1 MVPPAETKLISR
13 ATAAEYGS
21 SPGSPSFL
29 IVQKNNLLNTATS
42 PSSSPVDSLSVSSAA
57 DKVIRSSD
65 EADLDKVALAEK
77 FSETR
82 KLFERNI
89 KQRSSVDRYSPS
101 KCERSEDKRRR
112 GSASDCSNVVDHFS
126 FNTEASLPVALE
138 KVENQSNEELKQQHA
153 NSGSKSSFLNAGP
166 ISRRLESFLGD
177 SDTEESKE
185 TSKNDS
191 SPNQDPLGGQQTL
204 NLSPVAE
211 GCLEKGALPKVPE
224 ICRDEP
230 SKALGKD
237 RKEQLVLERKLWNMG
252 SVPAQEAQQTSD
264 SVCSWVSPTEGT
276 CRELVAQDET
286 SGHEKKGLEKDHVD
300 QENQKL
306 VCHVQEGKRS
316 DYALEVVEEFTDG
329 SKTSWEEERD
339 GMSVRDGPVT
349 QVQDV
354 LEQEEDTEEEEQA
367 LEKQSEDFGDFGIE
381 NAAFD
386 DDRDTEPENQYP
398 EGKEILEGEEDYMY
412 DSEYEEFPGLS
423 EEEDP
428 APDRKVKFSTAPIK
442 NSCGEQEAEKKV
454 FSTYSNEDYDRRN
467 EEVDPVAASA
477 EYELEK
483 RVEKM
488 EVFPVEIEKGDRGLG
503 ISIIGMGVGADQGLE
518 KLGIFVKTITDGG
531 AAQRDG
537 RIQVNDQIVEVDGIS
552 LVGVTQFFA
561 ATVLKNTK
569 GTVRFLIGRE
579 KPGAES
585 EVARLISETLE
596 QERCL
601 YEQHYVHDDTEQ
613 DDDYDDDEED
623 TYESHL
629 HGKSVEVFDLPENED
644 IGLLL
649 DMDSAQSLLKF
660 KELQLKHAVTIAE
673 VNQLKDKLKVVE
685 EEKNEWKFNR
695 AQLQQNLDESKEKI
709 KKLETYW
716 LEAQNLCKT
725 VNERLKETQEQCD
738 ALEKKYNKAKKLL
751 KDYQQKSP
759 FPSPPKLIRMEV
771 QKEIEFMKKEEDHS
785 KLLEERD
792 QKYAEQLKIYQEKI
806 SELENKLKA
815 YEKKPYMFEGGS
827 LLEDGC
833 PSPGQSNEQS
843 KIKEDNEKETKSIE
857 ERINS
862 LDMLI
867 SDFDVFVG
875 DTPRLDTSAHK
886 AKAQLALKVKRQ
898 PPSRSKLKESL
909 GGGQQTANLQDE
921 DSEDSVLNRESSTMN
936 LTKTLETSEKL
947 PFPCLDDADRK
958 SEKPEKRESTES
970 PLESSPSAST
980 QSSPV
985 HKPSNENS
993 TTTTRSPPPEGMT
1006 PNSPQGY
1013 LKNVKQRE
1021 AKGKGKEAKEE
1032 RRNEDRTA
1040 ETIEGIPSGKSKRR
1054 FPDFGG
1060 LRKSGGKGKKQEKEN
1075 LRGSLDSRGSRELLD
1090 DSGNNL
1096 SASDSDSPVPTCMPF
1111 SWFGDSHKEP
1121 QISSSSLQVTQSGQ
1135 DGCEHSQEKNRS
1147 KSQTVFT
1154 LQCLGSFVN
1163 MSRIVIDDTYHSK
1176 PSCELSGLVT
1186 EPNLSGR
1193 SHTLTFSSNE
1203 ALDDEFTTTGK
1214 QNQWHSRPIS
1224 EWTTQQVCHWLM
1236 GMNMEQYITEFT
1248 AMNVDGQQL
1257 MQLDSEKLKALGV
1270 SSQNDRSTIKKKIKD
1285 IRKTQEKL
1293 EKQKEKVQKKEKEV
1307 RKTGRVKY
1315 RLAKEENSSQFSSLG
1330 AMQIE
1335 RFCRKTPNYA
1345 GGTKNWSF
1353 QLNFNLITVAV
1364 SGNEPTGQE
1373 AEPFSARK
1381 HSTNR

>member
-1 MVPPAETKLISR
+1 MMKTEGKGERTLRSASPHRNAYKSDFHAIKCSFDGVNNPDNASNKTGLHQKLSSSSNGGGSDPHSRGRAATYGNRVHKIKNMFLQMGSSSSCESNSPAETKLIGR

-29 IVQKNNLLNTATS
+29 IVQKNNLLNTSTS
-42 PSSSPVDSLSVSSAA
+42 PSGSPVDSLSVSSAA

-101 KCERSEDKRRR
+101 KCERSEDKRRH
-112 GSASDCSNVVDHFS
+112 GSASDCSSVVDHFS
-126 FNTEASLPVALE
+126 FNTEASPPVTLE
-138 KVENQSNEELKQQHA
+138 KVENQSNEEMKQQHA

-185 TSKNDS
+185 TSKNYS
-191 SPNQDPLGGQQTL
+191 YPNQDPLRGQQTL
-204 NLSPVAE
+204 NSSAVADE
-211 GCLEKGALPKVPE
+211 CLEKGAFSKVPE

-237 RKEQLVLERKLWNMG
+237 KKGQLVLERSPGNMG
-252 SVPAQEAQQTSD
+252 SMPAQEAQQISD
-264 SVCSWVSPTEGT
+264 SVCSWVSPTEVT
-276 CRELVAQDET
+276 CTELVAQDET
-286 SGHEKKGLEKDHVD
+286 SGHEKKGLEEDHVG

-306 VCHVQEGKRS
+306 VCDVQEGERS
-316 DYALEVVEEFTDG
+316 DYALEVVEEFTNG

-339 GMSVRDGPVT
+339 GMSVRDGAIP

-354 LEQEEDTEEEEQA
+354 LEQEENTEEEEQA
-367 LEKQSEDFGDFGIE
+367 LEKQSEDFSDFGIE
-381 NAAFD
+381 NAGFD
-386 DDRDTEPENQYP
+386 DDRDTEPENQEP
-398 EGKEILEGEEDYMY
+398 EGKEILEVEEDYMY

-428 APDRKVKFSTAPIK
+428 APDRKVKFSTAPI
-442 NSCGEQEAEKKV
+442 KV

-613 DDDYDDDEED
+613 DDDYDEEEED

-644 IGLLL
+644 FGLLL
-649 DMDSAQSLLKF
+649 DMDSAESLLKF
-660 KELQLKHAVTIAE
+660 KELQLKHAVTVAE
-673 VNQLKDKLKVVE
+673 VNQLKEKLKVVE
-685 EEKNEWKFNR
+685 AEKNEWKFNR

-725 VNERLKETQEQCD
+725 VNEHLKETQEQCD

-751 KDYQQKSP
+751 KDYQ
-759 FPSPPKLIRMEV
+759 

-815 YEKKPYMFEGGS
+815 YEKMPYVFEGGS

-833 PSPGQSNEQS
+833 QSPDQSHKQS
-843 KIKEDNEKETKSIE
+843 KIKEDNEKEIKSIE

-862 LDMLI
+862 LDVLI
-867 SDFDVFVG
+867 SDFDAFVG

-909 GGGQQTANLQDE
+909 GGGQQTASLQDE
-921 DSEDSVLNRESSTMN
+921 DSEDHVLNRESFTMY
-936 LTKTLETSEKL
+936 LTKTLETGEKL
-947 PFPCLDDADRK
+947 PVPCLEDTDRK
-958 SEKPEKRESTES
+958 SEKPEKRQSTES
-970 PLESSPSAST
+970 PLESSPSVST
-980 QSSPV
+980 HSSPV
-985 HKPSNENS
+985 HKPNNESS
-993 TTTTRSPPPEGMT
+993 TATTRSPPPEGTT
-1006 PNSPQGY
+1006 PNSPPGY
-1013 LKNVKQRE
+1013 LKNVKQKE

-1032 RRNEDRTA
+1032 RKNEDRMA
-1040 ETIEGIPSGKSKRR
+1040 ETNEVAPSGKSKRR

-1096 SASDSDSPVPTCMPF
+1096 FASDSDSPVPTCMPF

-1121 QISSSSLQVTQSGQ
+1121 QVSSSSLQVTHSGQ
-1135 DGCEHSQEKNRS
+1135 DGCEHGQDKNRS
-1147 KSQTVFT
+1147 K
-1154 LQCLGSFVN
+1154 
-1163 MSRIVIDDTYHSK
+1163 SRIVIDDTYHSK

-1307 RKTGRVKY
+1307 RKTGRVVAT
-1315 RLAKEENSSQFSSLG
+1315 LESS
-1330 AMQIE
+1330 
-1335 RFCRKTPNYA
+1335 C
-1345 GGTKNWSF
+1345 
-1353 QLNFNLITVAV
+1353 
-1364 SGNEPTGQE
+1364 
-1373 AEPFSARK
+1373 
-1381 HSTNR
+1381 

>member
-1 MVPPAETKLISR
+1 MMKTEGKGERTLRSASPHRNAYKSDFHAIKCSFDGVNNPDNASNKTGLHQKLSTSSNGGGSDPHSRGRAATYGNRVHKIKNMFLQMGSSSSTTSCESSPPAETKLISR
-13 ATAAEYGS
+13 TTAAEYGS
-21 SPGSPSFL
+21 SPGSPSYL
-29 IVQKNNLLNTATS
+29 IVQKNNLLNTTTS
-42 PSSSPVDSLSVSSAA
+42 PSSGPVDSLSLSSSAS
-57 DKVIRSSD
+57 DKVVRSSD

-101 KCERSEDKRRR
+101 KCERSGEDKRRH
-112 GSASDCSNVVDHFS
+112 GSASDCSSSVVDHFS
-126 FNTEASLPVALE
+126 FNTETSPPVTLE

-185 TSKNDS
+185 ACKNDS
-191 SPNQDPLGGQQTL
+191 SPNQDPLRGQQTL
-204 NLSPVAE
+204 NSSAVAE
-211 GCLEKGALPKVPE
+211 GCVEKGAFPKVPE

-230 SKALGKD
+230 SKALEKD
-237 RKEQLVLERKLWNMG
+237 KREQLVLERSPWNMG

-264 SVCSWVSPTEGT
+264 SVCSWVSPTEGPCT
-276 CRELVAQDET
+276 ELVAQDET
-286 SGHEKKGLEKDHVD
+286 SGREKKGLEKDHID
-300 QENQKL
+300 QEDQKL
-306 VCHVQEGKRS
+306 ICHVQEGKRS

-354 LEQEEDTEEEEQA
+354 LEQEEDAEEEEQA
-367 LEKQSEDFGDFGIE
+367 LEKQSEDFSDFGIE

-386 DDRDTEPENQYP
+386 DDRDTEPENQEP

-428 APDRKVKFSTAPIK
+428 VPDRKVKFSTAPI
-442 NSCGEQEAEKKV
+442 KV

-467 EEVDPVAASA
+467 EDVDPVAASA

-613 DDDYDDDEED
+613 DDDYEDEEED

-673 VNQLKDKLKVVE
+673 VNQLKEKLKVAE
-685 EEKNEWKFNR
+685 AEKNEWKFNR
-695 AQLQQNLDESKEKI
+695 AQLQQNLDESREKI

-751 KDYQQKSP
+751 KDYQQK
-759 FPSPPKLIRMEV
+759 
-771 QKEIEFMKKEEDHS
+771 EIEFMKKEEDHA

-806 SELENKLKA
+806 SELENKLQA
-815 YEKKPYMFEGGS
+815 YEKMPYVFEGGS

-833 PSPGQSNEQS
+833 QSPGQSNEQS
-843 KIKEDNEKETKSIE
+843 KIKEDNEKETTSVE
-857 ERINS
+857 ERIDS

-867 SDFDVFVG
+867 SDFDAFVG

-909 GGGQQTANLQDE
+909 VGGQQSANLQDE
-921 DSEDSVLNRESSTMN
+921 DSEDSVLNRESSTMY

-947 PFPCLDDADRK
+947 PPPCLDDTNQK

-970 PLESSPSAST
+970 PLESSPCAST
-980 QSSPV
+980 HSSPV
-985 HKPSNENS
+985 HKPNNENS

-1013 LKNVKQRE
+1013 LKTVKQRE

-1032 RRNEDRTA
+1032 RKNEDRTA
-1040 ETIEGIPSGKSKRR
+1040 ETNEGIPSGKSKRR

-1096 SASDSDSPVPTCMPF
+1096 SASDSDSPAPTCMPF

-1135 DGCEHSQEKNRS
+1135 DGCEHGQEKNRS
-1147 KSQTVFT
+1147 K
-1154 LQCLGSFVN
+1154 
-1163 MSRIVIDDTYHSK
+1163 
-1176 PSCELSGLVT
+1176 
-1186 EPNLSGR
+1186 
-1193 SHTLTFSSNE
+1193 

-1285 IRKTQEKL
+1285 IRKTQEKM

-1307 RKTGRVKY
+1307 RKTGRVVAT
-1315 RLAKEENSSQFSSLG
+1315 LESS
-1330 AMQIE
+1330 
-1335 RFCRKTPNYA
+1335 C
-1345 GGTKNWSF
+1345 
-1353 QLNFNLITVAV
+1353 
-1364 SGNEPTGQE
+1364 
-1373 AEPFSARK
+1373 
-1381 HSTNR
+1381 

>member
-1 MVPPAETKLISR
+1 MMKTEAKGERTLRSASPHRNAYKSDFHAIKCSFDGINNPENVSNKTGLHQKLDASSSGGGNDPHTRGRAATYGNRVHKIKNMFLQMGGSSSTPSSESSPPAETKLVSR
-13 ATAAEYGS
+13 TTAAEYGS
-21 SPGSPSFL
+21 SPGSPSYL
-29 IVQKNNLLNTATS
+29 IVQKNNLLNSSTS
-42 PSSSPVDSLSVSSAA
+42 PCSSPVDSLSVPSAA
-57 DKVIRSSD
+57 DKVIRSND

-101 KCERSEDKRRR
+101 KCERSEDKRRCS
-112 GSASDCSNVVDHFS
+112 SASDCSNVVDHFS
-126 FNTEASLPVALE
+126 SKTEVSFPAALE
-138 KVENQSNEELKQQHA
+138 KAESQGNEELKQQHL
-153 NSGSKSSFLNAGP
+153 SSSSKCSFLNAGP

-185 TSKNDS
+185 ISKNS
-191 SPNQDPLGGQQTL
+191 GSLNQDPLRGYHGL
-204 NLSPVAE
+204 DSSALAE
-211 GCLEKGALPKVPE
+211 GCLEKAVSTKVPV
-224 ICRDEP
+224 ILRDEL
-230 SKALGKD
+230 SEELGEDK
-237 RKEQLVLERKLWNMG
+237 REQLVPERSLWDMG
-252 SVPAQEAQQTSD
+252 SVPGQESPWRSD
-264 SVCSWVSPTEGT
+264 SVLSRVSLAEGT
-276 CRELVAQDET
+276 SGELVAQDET
-286 SGHEKKGLEKDHVD
+286 SGHEKEDLEKDHVVQVD
-300 QENQKL
+300 QLLRCQVE
-306 VCHVQEGKRS
+306 EGKGS
-316 DYALEVVEEFTDG
+316 NYSLEVVEEFTEG
-329 SKTSWEEERD
+329 SETNWEGEGN

-349 QVQDV
+349 RIQDV
-354 LEQEEDTEEEEQA
+354 LEQQGDTEEVVEN
-367 LEKQSEDFGDFGIE
+367 QSKNFSAFGIE
-381 NAAFD
+381 NVAFD
-386 DDRDTEPENQYP
+386 DDRDAEPEN
-398 EGKEILEGEEDYMY
+398 EGTEGNEIVEGEEEYMY

-428 APDRKVKFSTAPIK
+428 EPDRKVKFSTAPI
-442 NSCGEQEAEKKV
+442 KV

-488 EVFPVEIEKGDRGLG
+488 EVFPVEIEKGDSGLG

-579 KPGAES
+579 KPGTQS
-585 EVARLISETLE
+585 EVARLINETLE
-596 QERCL
+596 RERCL

-613 DDDYDDDEED
+613 DDDYDDDDD
-623 TYESHL
+623 TYETHL

-644 IGLLL
+644 IDLPLE
-649 DMDSAQSLLKF
+649 MDSAQSLLKF

-673 VNQLKDKLKVVE
+673 VNQLKEKLKIVE
-685 EEKNEWKFNR
+685 AEKNEWKLSR
-695 AQLQQNLDESKEKI
+695 AQLQQNLDESKEKM

-716 LEAQNLCKT
+716 LEAQSLCKT
-725 VNERLKETQEQCD
+725 VNEHLKETQEQCD
-738 ALEKKYNKAKKLL
+738 ALEKKYSKAKKLL
-751 KDYQQKSP
+751 KDYQQK
-759 FPSPPKLIRMEV
+759 
-771 QKEIEFMKKEEDHS
+771 EIEFLKKEEDHS
-785 KLLEERD
+785 RLLEERD
-792 QKYAEQLKIYQEKI
+792 RKYAEQLKIYQEKV
-806 SELENKLKA
+806 SELESKLKV
-815 YEKKPYMFEGGS
+815 YERMPCMFGGGS
-827 LLEDGC
+827 LLEDNC
-833 PSPGQSNEQS
+833 PSSSQYNEQS
-843 KIKEDNEKETKSIE
+843 KIREENEKETESVE
-857 ERINS
+857 ERLNS
-862 LDMLI
+862 SDMLI
-867 SDFDVFVG
+867 SDFDAFVG

-909 GGGQQTANLQDE
+909 GAGQETANLQDE
-921 DSEDSVLNRESSTMN
+921 DSEDTILNRELSTVC

-947 PFPCLDDADRK
+947 TLPRLHDIDQK
-958 SEKPEKRESTES
+958 SEKPEQTESTES

-985 HKPSNENS
+985 HKPNNDNS
-993 TTTTRSPPPEGMT
+993 STTTRSPPPEDMAL
-1006 PNSPQGY
+1006 NSPQGY
-1013 LKNVKQRE
+1013 PKSIKQRD
-1021 AKGKGKEAKEE
+1021 ARGKGKEAKEE
-1032 RRNEDRTA
+1032 KKNEDKTV
-1040 ETIEGIPSGKSKRR
+1040 ETNEGTSAGKSKRR

-1060 LRKSGGKGKKQEKEN
+1060 LRKSGGKGKKLEKEN

-1090 DSGNNL
+1090 DAGNNL

-1111 SWFGDSHKEP
+1111 SWFGDSHKEHP
-1121 QISSSSLQVTQSGQ
+1121 ISSSSLHVTQSGQ
-1135 DGCEHSQEKNRS
+1135 DSCEHGQEKNRS
-1147 KSQTVFT
+1147 K
-1154 LQCLGSFVN
+1154 
-1163 MSRIVIDDTYHSK
+1163 SRIVIDDTYHSK
-1176 PSCELSGLVT
+1176 PSCELSGLVA

-1203 ALDDEFTTTGK
+1203 ALDDDFTTTGK

-1248 AMNVDGQQL
+1248 AMNIDGQQL

-1293 EKQKEKVQKKEKEV
+1293 EKQKEKVQKKEREV
-1307 RKTGRVKY
+1307 RKTGRVVTT
-1315 RLAKEENSSQFSSLG
+1315 LESS
-1330 AMQIE
+1330 
-1335 RFCRKTPNYA
+1335 C
-1345 GGTKNWSF
+1345 
-1353 QLNFNLITVAV
+1353 
-1364 SGNEPTGQE
+1364 
-1373 AEPFSARK
+1373 
-1381 HSTNR
+1381 

>member
-1 MVPPAETKLISR
+1 MMKTEGKGERTLRSASPHRNAYKSDFHAIKCSFDGVNNPDNASSKTGLHQKLSTSSNGGGSDPHSRGRAATYGNRVHKIKSMFLQMGSSSSTTSCESSPPAETKLISR

-29 IVQKNNLLNTATS
+29 IVQKNNLLNTTTS
-42 PSSSPVDSLSVSSAA
+42 PSGSPVDSLSVSSAA
-57 DKVIRSSD
+57 DKVIRGSD

-89 KQRSSVDRYSPS
+89 KERSSMDRYSTS
-101 KCERSEDKRRR
+101 KCERSEDKRRH
-112 GSASDCSNVVDHFS
+112 GSASDCSNVVDQFS
-126 FNTEASLPVALE
+126 FNTEASPPVGLE

-177 SDTEESKE
+177 SDSEESKE

-191 SPNQDPLGGQQTL
+191 SSNQDPLRGQWTL
-204 NLSPVAE
+204 NSSAIAE
-211 GCLEKGALPKVPE
+211 GCLEKGAFSKVPE

-230 SKALGKD
+230 SKAFGKD
-237 RKEQLVLERKLWNMG
+237 KREQLVLERSPWNMG
-252 SVPAQEAQQTSD
+252 SVPAQEAQQIPD
-264 SVCSWVSPTEGT
+264 SVCSWVSPTDVT
-276 CRELVAQDET
+276 CTELVAQDET

-300 QENQKL
+300 QENEEL
-306 VCHVQEGKRS
+306 LCDVQEGKRS
-316 DYALEVVEEFTDG
+316 DCALEVVEEFTDG

-354 LEQEEDTEEEEQA
+354 LEQGEDHEEEEQA
-367 LEKQSEDFGDFGIE
+367 LEKQSEDFSDFGIE

-386 DDRDTEPENQYP
+386 DDRDTEPENQEP

-428 APDRKVKFSTAPIK
+428 APDRKVKFSTAPI
-442 NSCGEQEAEKKV
+442 KV

-537 RIQVNDQIVEVDGIS
+537 RIYLFCRIQVNDQIVEVDGIS

-613 DDDYDDDEED
+613 DDDYDDEEED

-673 VNQLKDKLKVVE
+673 VNQLKEKLKVVE
-685 EEKNEWKFNR
+685 AEKNEWKFNR

-751 KDYQQKSP
+751 KDYQQK
-759 FPSPPKLIRMEV
+759 
-771 QKEIEFMKKEEDHS
+771 EIEFMKKEEDHS

-806 SELENKLKA
+806 LELENKLKA
-815 YEKKPYMFEGGS
+815 YEKMPYVFEGSS

-833 PSPGQSNEQS
+833 QSPGQSNEQS
-843 KIKEDNEKETKSIE
+843 KVKEDNEKETKSIE

-867 SDFDVFVG
+867 SDFDACVG

-909 GGGQQTANLQDE
+909 GGGQQPANLQ
-921 DSEDSVLNRESSTMN
+921 
-936 LTKTLETSEKL
+936 
-947 PFPCLDDADRK
+947 
-958 SEKPEKRESTES
+958 
-970 PLESSPSAST
+970 
-980 QSSPV
+980 
-985 HKPSNENS
+985 
-993 TTTTRSPPPEGMT
+993 
-1006 PNSPQGY
+1006 
-1013 LKNVKQRE
+1013 
-1021 AKGKGKEAKEE
+1021 
-1032 RRNEDRTA
+1032 
-1040 ETIEGIPSGKSKRR
+1040 
-1054 FPDFGG
+1054 
-1060 LRKSGGKGKKQEKEN
+1060 
-1075 LRGSLDSRGSRELLD
+1075 
-1090 DSGNNL
+1090 
-1096 SASDSDSPVPTCMPF
+1096 
-1111 SWFGDSHKEP
+1111 
-1121 QISSSSLQVTQSGQ
+1121 
-1135 DGCEHSQEKNRS
+1135 
-1147 KSQTVFT
+1147 
-1154 LQCLGSFVN
+1154 
-1163 MSRIVIDDTYHSK
+1163 SRIVIDDTYHSK

-1203 ALDDEFTTTGK
+1203 VSFKALDDEFTTTGK

-1257 MQLDSEKLKALGV
+1257 MQLDSEKLK
-1270 SSQNDRSTIKKKIKD
+1270 
-1285 IRKTQEKL
+1285 
-1293 EKQKEKVQKKEKEV
+1293 
-1307 RKTGRVKY
+1307 
-1315 RLAKEENSSQFSSLG
+1315 
-1330 AMQIE
+1330 
-1335 RFCRKTPNYA
+1335 
-1345 GGTKNWSF
+1345 
-1353 QLNFNLITVAV
+1353 
-1364 SGNEPTGQE
+1364 
-1373 AEPFSARK
+1373 
-1381 HSTNR
+1381 

>member
-1 MVPPAETKLISR
+1 MMKTEGKGERTLRSASPHRNAYKSDFHAIKCSFDGVSNPENASNKTGLHQKLSTSANGGGNDPHSRGRAATYGNRVHKIKNMFLQMGGSSSTPSCESSPPAETKLISR
-13 ATAAEYGS
+13 ATAAEYGP

-29 IVQKNNLLNTATS
+29 IVQKNNLLNTSTS
-42 PSSSPVDSLSVSSAA
+42 PCGSPVDSLSVPSAA
-57 DKVIRSSD
+57 DKVIRSND

-101 KCERSEDKRRR
+101 KCEKSEDKKRRS
-112 GSASDCSNVVDHFS
+112 SASDCSSVADHFS
-126 FNTEASLPVALE
+126 FSTEASLPVALE
-138 KVENQSNEELKQQHA
+138 KVENQGNEELKQQHL

-185 TSKNDS
+185 ISKNDS
-191 SPNQDPLGGQQTL
+191 PPNRDPLRGHHSLDSSAADEGG
-204 NLSPVAE
+204 P
-211 GCLEKGALPKVPE
+211 EKAASTKVLV
-224 ICRDEP
+224 ILRDEL
-230 SKALGKD
+230 SEALGKD
-237 RKEQLVLERKLWNMG
+237 KREEPLLERSPWDMG
-252 SVPAQEAQQTSD
+252 STPGQEAQRRSD
-264 SVCSWVSPTEGT
+264 GVLSQVSPMEGT
-276 CRELVAQDET
+276 CAELVAQVET
-286 SGHEKKGLEKDHVD
+286 SGHEKEGLEKDHVVQED
-300 QENQKL
+300 QSLQRQ
-306 VCHVQEGKRS
+306 VQEGKRS
-316 DYALEVVEEFTDG
+316 DCSLEVGEEFTEG
-329 SKTSWEEERD
+329 SETSWEEERD

-349 QVQDV
+349 RVQDV
-354 LEQEEDTEEEEQA
+354 LEQERDTEEEEQVVG
-367 LEKQSEDFGDFGIE
+367 KQSENFSAFGIE

-386 DDRDTEPENQYP
+386 DDRDTEPENQGP
-398 EGKEILEGEEDYMY
+398 EGKEILEGEEEEEYMY

-428 APDRKVKFSTAPIK
+428 EPDRKVKFSTAPI
-442 NSCGEQEAEKKV
+442 KV

-488 EVFPVEIEKGDRGLG
+488 EVFPVEIEKGDSGLG

-537 RIQVNDQIVEVDGIS
+537 RLYLFCRIQVNDQIVEVDGIS
-552 LVGVTQFFA
+552 LVGVTQLFA

-579 KPGAES
+579 KPGTQS

-613 DDDYDDDEED
+613 DDDYDDDDD

-644 IGLLL
+644 IGLSL

-673 VNQLKDKLKVVE
+673 VNQLKEKLKVVE
-685 EEKNEWKFNR
+685 AEKNEWKLSR

-716 LEAQNLCKT
+716 LEAQSLCKT
-725 VNERLKETQEQCD
+725 VNEHLKETQEQCD
-738 ALEKKYNKAKKLL
+738 ALEKKYSKAKKLL
-751 KDYQQKSP
+751 KDYQQK
-759 FPSPPKLIRMEV
+759 ET
-771 QKEIEFMKKEEDHS
+771 EFMKKEEDHS
-785 KLLEERD
+785 RLLEERD

-806 SELENKLKA
+806 SELESKLKV
-815 YEKKPYMFEGGS
+815 YERMPYMFGGDS

-833 PSPGQSNEQS
+833 QNPGQYNEQS
-843 KIKEDNEKETKSIE
+843 KIREGNEKQSIE
-857 ERINS
+857 ERLNS
-862 LDMLI
+862 SDMLI
-867 SDFDVFVG
+867 SDFDAFVG

-909 GGGQQTANLQDE
+909 GAGQQTANLQ
-921 DSEDSVLNRESSTMN
+921 VL
-936 LTKTLETSEKL
+936 
-947 PFPCLDDADRK
+947 
-958 SEKPEKRESTES
+958 
-970 PLESSPSAST
+970 
-980 QSSPV
+980 
-985 HKPSNENS
+985 
-993 TTTTRSPPPEGMT
+993 
-1006 PNSPQGY
+1006 
-1013 LKNVKQRE
+1013 
-1021 AKGKGKEAKEE
+1021 
-1032 RRNEDRTA
+1032 
-1040 ETIEGIPSGKSKRR
+1040 
-1054 FPDFGG
+1054 
-1060 LRKSGGKGKKQEKEN
+1060 
-1075 LRGSLDSRGSRELLD
+1075 
-1090 DSGNNL
+1090 
-1096 SASDSDSPVPTCMPF
+1096 
-1111 SWFGDSHKEP
+1111 
-1121 QISSSSLQVTQSGQ
+1121 ISSRV
-1135 DGCEHSQEKNRS
+1135 
-1147 KSQTVFT
+1147 
-1154 LQCLGSFVN
+1154 
-1163 MSRIVIDDTYHSK
+1163 VIDDTYHSK

-1203 ALDDEFTTTGK
+1203 VSFRALDDEFSTTGK

-1248 AMNVDGQQL
+1248 AMNIDGQQL
-1257 MQLDSEKLKALGV
+1257 MQLDSEKLK
-1270 SSQNDRSTIKKKIKD
+1270 
-1285 IRKTQEKL
+1285 
-1293 EKQKEKVQKKEKEV
+1293 
-1307 RKTGRVKY
+1307 
-1315 RLAKEENSSQFSSLG
+1315 
-1330 AMQIE
+1330 
-1335 RFCRKTPNYA
+1335 
-1345 GGTKNWSF
+1345 
-1353 QLNFNLITVAV
+1353 
-1364 SGNEPTGQE
+1364 
-1373 AEPFSARK
+1373 
-1381 HSTNR
+1381 

>member
-1 MVPPAETKLISR
+1 MMKTEGKGERTLRSASPHRNAYKSDFHAIKCSFDGANNPENASNKTGLHQKLSTSSNGGGNDPHSRGRAATYGNRVHKIKNMFLQMGSSSSTPSCESSPPAETKLISR
-13 ATAAEYGS
+13 ATAAEYGP

-29 IVQKNNLLNTATS
+29 IVQKNNLLNTSTS
-42 PSSSPVDSLSVSSAA
+42 PCGSPVDSLSVPSAA

-89 KQRSSVDRYSPS
+89 KQQSSVDRYSPS
-101 KCERSEDKRRR
+101 KCERSEDKRRH

-138 KVENQSNEELKQQHA
+138 KVENQGNEELKQQHP
-153 NSGSKSSFLNAGP
+153 NSGSKCSFLNAGP

-185 TSKNDS
+185 ISKNYS
-191 SPNQDPLGGQQTL
+191 PPNQDPLRGHHSL
-204 NLSPVAE
+204 DSSAVAE
-211 GCLEKGALPKVPE
+211 GCPEKAVSTKEPVILG
-224 ICRDEP
+224 DEL
-230 SKALGKD
+230 SEALGKD
-237 RKEQLVLERKLWNMG
+237 KGQQLVLEKSLWGMG
-252 SVPAQEAQQTSD
+252 SMPGQEAQWRSD
-264 SVCSWVSPTEGT
+264 SVLSHVSPMEGT
-276 CRELVAQDET
+276 CAELVAQNDT
-286 SGHEKKGLEKDHVD
+286 SGHEKEGLETDHVVQED
-300 QENQKL
+300 QVLQ
-306 VCHVQEGKRS
+306 HPVQEGKRS
-316 DYALEVVEEFTDG
+316 DYSLEVVEEFTEG
-329 SKTSWEEERD
+329 SETNQEEEKD
-339 GMSVRDGPVT
+339 GMSVKDGPVT
-349 QVQDV
+349 RDQDI
-354 LEQEEDTEEEEQA
+354 LEQERDIEEEEQVV
-367 LEKQSEDFGDFGIE
+367 EKQSENFSAFGIE

-386 DDRDTEPENQYP
+386 DYRDIEPENQGP
-398 EGKEILEGEEDYMY
+398 EGKEILEGEEEEEYMY

-428 APDRKVKFSTAPIK
+428 EPDRKVKFSTAPI
-442 NSCGEQEAEKKV
+442 KV

-488 EVFPVEIEKGDRGLG
+488 EVFPVEIEKGDSGLG

-579 KPGAES
+579 KPGTQS

-613 DDDYDDDEED
+613 DDDYDDDDD

-644 IGLLL
+644 ICLPL

-685 EEKNEWKFNR
+685 AEKNEWKLSR

-716 LEAQNLCKT
+716 LEAQSLCKT
-725 VNERLKETQEQCD
+725 VNDQLKETQEQCD

-751 KDYQQKSP
+751 KDYQQK
-759 FPSPPKLIRMEV
+759 
-771 QKEIEFMKKEEDHS
+771 EIEFMRKEEDHS
-785 KLLEERD
+785 RLLEERD
-792 QKYAEQLKIYQEKI
+792 HKYAEQLKTYQEKI
-806 SELENKLKA
+806 SELENKLKV
-815 YEKKPYMFEGGS
+815 YERMPYMFGSGS

-833 PSPGQSNEQS
+833 QSPGHYNEQS
-843 KIKEDNEKETKSIE
+843 KIREENEKETESIE
-857 ERINS
+857 ERLNS
-862 LDMLI
+862 SDMLI
-867 SDFDVFVG
+867 SDFDAFVG

-909 GGGQQTANLQDE
+909 GAGQQTTNLQDE
-921 DSEDSVLNRESSTMN
+921 DSEDSALNRELSTAY
-936 LTKTLETSEKL
+936 LTKTVETSEKL
-947 PFPCLDDADRK
+947 TLPRLDDIDRK
-958 SEKPEKRESTES
+958 SEKPEQTESTES

-980 QSSPV
+980 HSSPV
-985 HKPSNENS
+985 HKPNNENS
-993 TTTTRSPPPEGMT
+993 ATTTRSPPPEEMA
-1006 PNSPQGY
+1006 P
-1013 LKNVKQRE
+1013 
-1021 AKGKGKEAKEE
+1021 KEKK
-1032 RRNEDRTA
+1032 NEDRTV
-1040 ETIEGIPSGKSKRR
+1040 ETNEGTSSGKSKRR

-1121 QISSSSLQVTQSGQ
+1121 QISSSSLHVTQSGQ
-1135 DGCEHSQEKNRS
+1135 DSCEHSQEKNRS
-1147 KSQTVFT
+1147 K
-1154 LQCLGSFVN
+1154 
-1163 MSRIVIDDTYHSK
+1163 SRIVIDDTYHSK

-1285 IRKTQEKL
+1285 IRKAQEKL
-1293 EKQKEKVQKKEKEV
+1293 EKQKEKVQKKEREV
-1307 RKTGRVKY
+1307 RKTGRVVTT
-1315 RLAKEENSSQFSSLG
+1315 LESS
-1330 AMQIE
+1330 
-1335 RFCRKTPNYA
+1335 C
-1345 GGTKNWSF
+1345 
-1353 QLNFNLITVAV
+1353 
-1364 SGNEPTGQE
+1364 
-1373 AEPFSARK
+1373 
-1381 HSTNR
+1381 

>member
-1 MVPPAETKLISR
+1 MMKTEGKGERTLRSASPHRNAYKSDFHAIKCSFDGVNNPDNASNKAGLHQKLNTSSNGGGNDPHSRGRAATYGNRVHKIKNMFLQMGSSSTTSCESSPPAETKLISR
-13 ATAAEYGS
+13 TTAAEYGP
-21 SPGSPSFL
+21 SPGSPSFV
-29 IVQKNNLLNTATS
+29 IVQKNNLLNTSTS
-42 PSSSPVDSLSVSSAA
+42 PCGSPVDSLSVPSAA

-101 KCERSEDKRRR
+101 KCEKGDDKRRH

-126 FNTEASLPVALE
+126 FNTEANLPVALE
-138 KVENQSNEELKQQHA
+138 KVENQGNEELKQQHP

-177 SDTEESKE
+177 SDTEEPKE
-185 TSKNDS
+185 ISKNDS
-191 SPNQDPLGGQQTL
+191 PPNQDPLRGQQSL
-204 NLSPVAE
+204 NLSAVAE
-211 GCLEKGALPKVPE
+211 GCPEKDAPPKVPGT
-224 ICRDEP
+224 CRDEP
-230 SKALGKD
+230 SEALGKD
-237 RKEQLVLERKLWNMG
+237 KREQLVLKRSPCDMG
-252 SVPAQEAQQTSD
+252 SLPGQEAQQRSD
-264 SVCSWVSPTEGT
+264 GVSSWVSPTAGT
-276 CRELVAQDET
+276 CTELGAEKET
-286 SGHEKKGLEKDHVD
+286 SGHENEGLEKDHIVQED
-300 QENQKL
+300 QEL
-306 VCHVQEGKRS
+306 VCQVQEGKRS
-316 DYALEVVEEFTDG
+316 DCALEVIEEFTDG
-329 SKTSWEEERD
+329 SRTSWEGERG

-349 QVQDV
+349 QVQNV
-354 LEQEEDTEEEEQA
+354 LEQEEDTEEEEQV
-367 LEKQSEDFGDFGIE
+367 LEKQSEDFSALGIE

-386 DDRDTEPENQYP
+386 DDKDTETENQEP
-398 EGKEILEGEEDYMY
+398 EGKEIWEGEDEYMY

-428 APDRKVKFSTAPIK
+428 EPDRKVKFSTAPI
-442 NSCGEQEAEKKV
+442 KV

-613 DDDYDDDEED
+613 DDDYEEEEED

-629 HGKSVEVFDLPENED
+629 RGKSVEVFDLPENED

-649 DMDSAQSLLKF
+649 DMDSTQSVLKF

-673 VNQLKDKLKVVE
+673 VNQLKEKLKIVE

-725 VNERLKETQEQCD
+725 VNEHLKETQEQCD
-738 ALEKKYNKAKKLL
+738 ALEKKYSKAKKLL
-751 KDYQQKSP
+751 KDYQ
-759 FPSPPKLIRMEV
+759 

-785 KLLEERD
+785 RLLAERD

-806 SELENKLKA
+806 LELESKLKV
-815 YEKKPYMFEGGS
+815 YEKMPYVCEDGS
-827 LLEDGC
+827 LLEGGC
-833 PSPGQSNEQS
+833 QGPGQSNEQS
-843 KIKEDNEKETKSIE
+843 EIKEENEKETKSIE

-862 LDMLI
+862 LDTLI
-867 SDFDVFVG
+867 SDFDAFVG

-909 GGGQQTANLQDE
+909 GVGQQTA
-921 DSEDSVLNRESSTMN
+921 
-936 LTKTLETSEKL
+936 
-947 PFPCLDDADRK
+947 
-958 SEKPEKRESTES
+958 
-970 PLESSPSAST
+970 
-980 QSSPV
+980 
-985 HKPSNENS
+985 
-993 TTTTRSPPPEGMT
+993 
-1006 PNSPQGY
+1006 
-1013 LKNVKQRE
+1013 
-1021 AKGKGKEAKEE
+1021 
-1032 RRNEDRTA
+1032 
-1040 ETIEGIPSGKSKRR
+1040 
-1054 FPDFGG
+1054 
-1060 LRKSGGKGKKQEKEN
+1060 
-1075 LRGSLDSRGSRELLD
+1075 
-1090 DSGNNL
+1090 
-1096 SASDSDSPVPTCMPF
+1096 
-1111 SWFGDSHKEP
+1111 
-1121 QISSSSLQVTQSGQ
+1121 SLQ
-1135 DGCEHSQEKNRS
+1135 
-1147 KSQTVFT
+1147 
-1154 LQCLGSFVN
+1154 
-1163 MSRIVIDDTYHSK
+1163 SRIVIDDTYHSK

-1203 ALDDEFTTTGK
+1203 VSFKALDDEFTTTGK

-1248 AMNVDGQQL
+1248 AMNIDGQQL
-1257 MQLDSEKLKALGV
+1257 MQLDSEKLK
-1270 SSQNDRSTIKKKIKD
+1270 
-1285 IRKTQEKL
+1285 
-1293 EKQKEKVQKKEKEV
+1293 
-1307 RKTGRVKY
+1307 
-1315 RLAKEENSSQFSSLG
+1315 
-1330 AMQIE
+1330 
-1335 RFCRKTPNYA
+1335 
-1345 GGTKNWSF
+1345 
-1353 QLNFNLITVAV
+1353 
-1364 SGNEPTGQE
+1364 
-1373 AEPFSARK
+1373 
-1381 HSTNR
+1381 

>member
-1 MVPPAETKLISR
+1 MMKTEGKGERTLRSASPHRNAYKSDFHAIKCSFDGVNNPENTCNKTGLQQKLSTSSNAGGNEPHSRGRAATYGNRVHKIKNMFLQMGGSSSTPSCESSPPAETKLVSR
-13 ATAAEYGS
+13 APPADYGP

-29 IVQKNNLLNTATS
+29 IVQKNNLLNTSTS
-42 PSSSPVDSLSVSSAA
+42 PCSSPVDSLSAPSTA
-57 DKVIRSSD
+57 DKIIRSSD

-89 KQRSSVDRYSPS
+89 KQRSSGDRYSPS

-112 GSASDCSNVVDHFS
+112 GSASPDCSNVVDHFS
-126 FNTEASLPVALE
+126 FNTEVSLPVALE
-138 KVENQSNEELKQQHA
+138 RVETQDNEELKQQHP
-153 NSGSKSSFLNAGP
+153 NSCPKSSFLNAGP

-185 TSKNDS
+185 MSKNDS
-191 SPNQDPLGGQQTL
+191 TSNQDRVRGQC
-204 NLSPVAE
+204 SSDSSAAAE
-211 GCLEKGALPKVPE
+211 RSSEKTASTKVPG
-224 ICRDEP
+224 ITRDEL
-230 SKALGKD
+230 SKALEKD
-237 RKEQLVLERKLWNMG
+237 KREQPLLERNVQDMS
-252 SVPAQEAQQTSD
+252 SVPGQEAKWRSD
-264 SVCSWVSPTEGT
+264 SILYQVSPVEGT
-276 CRELVAQDET
+276 CTELVVQDET
-286 SGHEKKGLEKDHVD
+286 SGHEKQGLENNHVD
-300 QENQKL
+300 QGDQPLK
-306 VCHVQEGKRS
+306 HQAQEGKRS
-316 DYALEVVEEFTDG
+316 DLEA
-329 SKTSWEEERD
+329 EEELTECGETNQEEIRD
-339 GMSVRDGPVT
+339 GMSVKEGAVT
-349 QVQDV
+349 HIQDV
-354 LEQEEDTEEEEQA
+354 QEQEGDTEEEEEEQVA
-367 LEKQSEDFGDFGIE
+367 EKQRENFSAFGIE
-381 NAAFD
+381 NEAFD
-386 DDRDTEPENQYP
+386 DDRDTEPENQGP
-398 EGKEILEGEEDYMY
+398 DSKEILEGEEEYMY

-428 APDRKVKFSTAPIK
+428 EPDRKVKFSTAPI
-442 NSCGEQEAEKKV
+442 KV

-488 EVFPVEIEKGDRGLG
+488 EVFPVEIEKGDSGLG

-531 AAQRDG
+531 AAQKDG

-579 KPGAES
+579 KPGTQS

-601 YEQHYVHDDTEQ
+601 YEQHYAHDDTEQ
-613 DDDYDDDEED
+613 DVMVFTSCQDDDYDDED
-623 TYESHL
+623 TFESRL

-644 IGLLL
+644 IGLPL
-649 DMDSAQSLLKF
+649 DMDSAQFLLKF
-660 KELQLKHAVTIAE
+660 KELQLKHAVTMAE
-673 VNQLKDKLKVVE
+673 VNQLKEKLKIVE
-685 EEKNEWKFNR
+685 TEKTEWESSR
-695 AQLQQNLDESKEKI
+695 AQLQQNIEENKEKI

-716 LEAQNLCKT
+716 IEAQSLCKT
-725 VNERLKETQEQCD
+725 VNEHLKETQEQCD

-751 KDYQQKSP
+751 KDYQQK
-759 FPSPPKLIRMEV
+759 
-771 QKEIEFMKKEEDHS
+771 EIEFMKKEEDHS
-785 KLLEERD
+785 RVLEERD

-806 SELENKLKA
+806 SELENKLQI
-815 YEKKPYMFEGGS
+815 YEQMPYMFGSSS
-827 LLEDGC
+827 LLEDVC
-833 PSPGQSNEQS
+833 QNPGQLNEPS
-843 KIKEDNEKETKSIE
+843 KMREKKETETVE
-857 ERINS
+857 ERLDS
-862 LDMLI
+862 TDMLI
-867 SDFDVFVG
+867 SDFDAFVG

-909 GGGQQTANLQDE
+909 GAGQQTANQQDE
-921 DSEDSVLNRESSTMN
+921 DSEDTIHNRELSAVC
-936 LTKTLETSEKL
+936 LTKTLEITEKL
-947 PFPCLDDADRK
+947 TLSQLDDMDQK
-958 SEKPEKRESTES
+958 SEKPEPAESAES

-985 HKPSNENS
+985 HKPNGENS
-993 TTTTRSPPPEGMT
+993 TSTTHSPPSEEMV

-1013 LKNVKQRE
+1013 PKNVKQRE
-1021 AKGKGKEAKEE
+1021 AKGKGKEAKAEDKK
-1032 RRNEDRTA
+1032 NEDKIV
-1040 ETIEGIPSGKSKRR
+1040 ETNEGTSSGKSKRR

-1121 QISSSSLQVTQSGQ
+1121 QVSSSSLHFTQSGQ
-1135 DGCEHSQEKNRS
+1135 DSLFEQGQEKNKS
-1147 KSQTVFT
+1147 KSRV
-1154 LQCLGSFVN
+1154 
-1163 MSRIVIDDTYHSK
+1163 VIDDTYHSK

-1186 EPNLSGR
+1186 EPNLSSR

-1203 ALDDEFTTTGK
+1203 ALDDEFATTGK

-1257 MQLDSEKLKALGV
+1257 MQLDSDKLKALGV

-1285 IRKTQEKL
+1285 IKKTQEKL
-1293 EKQKEKVQKKEKEV
+1293 EKQKEKVQKKEREV
-1307 RKTGRVKY
+1307 RKSGRVVAT
-1315 RLAKEENSSQFSSLG
+1315 LESS
-1330 AMQIE
+1330 
-1335 RFCRKTPNYA
+1335 C
-1345 GGTKNWSF
+1345 
-1353 QLNFNLITVAV
+1353 
-1364 SGNEPTGQE
+1364 
-1373 AEPFSARK
+1373 
-1381 HSTNR
+1381 

>member
-1 MVPPAETKLISR
+1 MMKTEGKGERTLRSASPHRNAYKSDFHAIKCSFDGVNNPDNASNKTGLHQKLSTSSNGGGSDPHSRGRAATYGNRVHKIKSMFLQMGSSSSTTSCESSPPAETKLISR

-42 PSSSPVDSLSVSSAA
+42 PSGSPVDSLSVSSAA

-204 NLSPVAE
+204 NLSSVAE

-237 RKEQLVLERKLWNMG
+237 GKEQLVLERSPWNMG

-316 DYALEVVEEFTDG
+316 GYALEVVEEFMDG

-339 GMSVRDGPVT
+339 GISVRAGPVT

-354 LEQEEDTEEEEQA
+354 LEQEEDTEEEEQV
-367 LEKQSEDFGDFGIE
+367 LEKQSEDFSDFGIE

-428 APDRKVKFSTAPIK
+428 APDRKVKFSTAPI
-442 NSCGEQEAEKKV
+442 KV

-673 VNQLKDKLKVVE
+673 VNQLKEKLKVVE
-685 EEKNEWKFNR
+685 AEKNEWKFNR

-751 KDYQQKSP
+751 KDYQQK
-759 FPSPPKLIRMEV
+759 
-771 QKEIEFMKKEEDHS
+771 EIEFMKKEEDHS

-815 YEKKPYMFEGGS
+815 YEKMPYMFEGGS

-833 PSPGQSNEQS
+833 QSPGQSNEES
-843 KIKEDNEKETKSIE
+843 KIKDDNEKETKSVE

-867 SDFDVFVG
+867 SDFDAFVG
-875 DTPRLDTSAHK
+875 DTPRLDTSAHR

-947 PFPCLDDADRK
+947 PFLCLDDADRK

-985 HKPSNENS
+985 HKPSIENS
-993 TTTTRSPPPEGMT
+993 TTTTRSSPPEGMT
-1006 PNSPQGY
+1006 PSSPQGY

-1040 ETIEGIPSGKSKRR
+1040 ETNEGIPSGKSKRR

-1147 KSQTVFT
+1147 K
-1154 LQCLGSFVN
+1154 
-1163 MSRIVIDDTYHSK
+1163 
-1176 PSCELSGLVT
+1176 
-1186 EPNLSGR
+1186 
-1193 SHTLTFSSNE
+1193 

-1307 RKTGRVKY
+1307 RKTGRVVAT
-1315 RLAKEENSSQFSSLG
+1315 LESS
-1330 AMQIE
+1330 
-1335 RFCRKTPNYA
+1335 C
-1345 GGTKNWSF
+1345 
-1353 QLNFNLITVAV
+1353 
-1364 SGNEPTGQE
+1364 
-1373 AEPFSARK
+1373 
-1381 HSTNR
+1381 

>member
-1 MVPPAETKLISR
+1 MMKTEGKGERTLRSASPHRNAYKSDFHAIKCSFDGVNNPDNASNKTGLHQKLSTSSNGGGSDPHSRGRAATYGNRVHKIKSMFLQMGSSSSTTSCESSPPAETKLISR

-42 PSSSPVDSLSVSSAA
+42 PSGSPVDSLSVSSAA

-112 GSASDCSNVVDHFS
+112 GSASDCSNVADHFS
-126 FNTEASLPVALE
+126 FNTEAR
-138 KVENQSNEELKQQHA
+138 
-153 NSGSKSSFLNAGP
+153 P

-204 NLSPVAE
+204 NLSSVAE

-237 RKEQLVLERKLWNMG
+237 GKEQLVLERSPWNMG

-286 SGHEKKGLEKDHVD
+286 SGYEKKGLEKDHVD

-316 DYALEVVEEFTDG
+316 DYALEVVEEFMDG
-329 SKTSWEEERD
+329 SKTSWEEERH

-354 LEQEEDTEEEEQA
+354 LEQEEDTEEEQA
-367 LEKQSEDFGDFGIE
+367 LEKQSEDFSDFGIE

-386 DDRDTEPENQYP
+386 DDKDTEPENQYP

-428 APDRKVKFSTAPIK
+428 APDRKVKFSTAPI
-442 NSCGEQEAEKKV
+442 KV

-613 DDDYDDDEED
+613 DDDYDEEEED

-673 VNQLKDKLKVVE
+673 VNQLKEKLKVVE
-685 EEKNEWKFNR
+685 AEKNEWKFNR

-751 KDYQQKSP
+751 KDYQQK
-759 FPSPPKLIRMEV
+759 
-771 QKEIEFMKKEEDHS
+771 EIEFMKKEEDHS

-815 YEKKPYMFEGGS
+815 YEKMPYMFEGGS

-833 PSPGQSNEQS
+833 QSPGQSNEES
-843 KIKEDNEKETKSIE
+843 KIKEDNEKETKSVE

-867 SDFDVFVG
+867 SDFDAFVG
-875 DTPRLDTSAHK
+875 DTPRLDTSAHR

-909 GGGQQTANLQDE
+909 GGGQQTANLQ
-921 DSEDSVLNRESSTMN
+921 
-936 LTKTLETSEKL
+936 
-947 PFPCLDDADRK
+947 
-958 SEKPEKRESTES
+958 
-970 PLESSPSAST
+970 
-980 QSSPV
+980 
-985 HKPSNENS
+985 
-993 TTTTRSPPPEGMT
+993 
-1006 PNSPQGY
+1006 
-1013 LKNVKQRE
+1013 
-1021 AKGKGKEAKEE
+1021 
-1032 RRNEDRTA
+1032 
-1040 ETIEGIPSGKSKRR
+1040 
-1054 FPDFGG
+1054 
-1060 LRKSGGKGKKQEKEN
+1060 
-1075 LRGSLDSRGSRELLD
+1075 
-1090 DSGNNL
+1090 
-1096 SASDSDSPVPTCMPF
+1096 
-1111 SWFGDSHKEP
+1111 
-1121 QISSSSLQVTQSGQ
+1121 
-1135 DGCEHSQEKNRS
+1135 
-1147 KSQTVFT
+1147 
-1154 LQCLGSFVN
+1154 
-1163 MSRIVIDDTYHSK
+1163 SRIVIDDTYHSK

-1203 ALDDEFTTTGK
+1203 
-1214 QNQWHSRPIS
+1214 
-1224 EWTTQQVCHWLM
+1224 
-1236 GMNMEQYITEFT
+1236 
-1248 AMNVDGQQL
+1248 
-1257 MQLDSEKLKALGV
+1257 V
-1270 SSQNDRSTIKKKIKD
+1270 SFK
-1285 IRKTQEKL
+1285 
-1293 EKQKEKVQKKEKEV
+1293 
-1307 RKTGRVKY
+1307 
-1315 RLAKEENSSQFSSLG
+1315 
-1330 AMQIE
+1330 
-1335 RFCRKTPNYA
+1335 
-1345 GGTKNWSF
+1345 
-1353 QLNFNLITVAV
+1353 
-1364 SGNEPTGQE
+1364 
-1373 AEPFSARK
+1373 
-1381 HSTNR
+1381 

>member
-1 MVPPAETKLISR
+1 MMKTEGKGERTLRSASPHRNAYKSDFHAIKCSFDGVNNSENASNKTNLHQKLSTSSNGGGNDPHSRGRAATYGNRVHKIKNMFLQMGGSSSTPSCESSPPAETKLISR
-13 ATAAEYGS
+13 AMAAEYGP

-29 IVQKNNLLNTATS
+29 VQKNNFLNTNTS
-42 PSSSPVDSLSVSSAA
+42 PSSSPVDSLSVPSAA
-57 DKVIRSSD
+57 DKVIRSND

-101 KCERSEDKRRR
+101 KCERSEDKRRH
-112 GSASDCSNVVDHFS
+112 GSASDCSSVVDHSS
-126 FNTEASLPVALE
+126 FNAEASLPVAPE
-138 KVENQSNEELKQQHA
+138 KVENQGNEELKQQHP
-153 NSGSKSSFLNAGP
+153 NSSSKSSFLNAGP

-177 SDTEESKE
+177 SDTEESKGI
-185 TSKNDS
+185 SKNYSPLNQGSLRGHHSLDS
-191 SPNQDPLGGQQTL
+191 SSLAAGFP
-204 NLSPVAE
+204 
-211 GCLEKGALPKVPE
+211 EKAASAKVPV
-224 ICRDEP
+224 ILRDEV
-230 SKALGKD
+230 SEALGKD
-237 RKEQLVLERKLWNMG
+237 KSEQLVLERSLWDTG
-252 SVPAQEAQQTSD
+252 SAPDREAQWRSGDVLSQ
-264 SVCSWVSPTEGT
+264 VSPVEGT
-276 CRELVAQDET
+276 CAELVAQDET
-286 SGHEKKGLEKDHVD
+286 SGHEKEGLEKDHMVEED
-300 QENQKL
+300 QTLKCQ
-306 VCHVQEGKRS
+306 VQEGKRS
-316 DYALEVVEEFTDG
+316 DYSWEVVEDFTEG
-329 SKTSWEEERD
+329 SKTIREGGD
-339 GMSVRDGPVT
+339 GMSVRDGPLT
-349 QVQDV
+349 DVQDV
-354 LEQEEDTEEEEQA
+354 LEQEGDTEEQEQ
-367 LEKQSEDFGDFGIE
+367 LVEKRIENFIAFGIE

-386 DDRDTEPENQYP
+386 DYRDTEPENQGP
-398 EGKEILEGEEDYMY
+398 EGKEILEGEEEEEEEEYMY

-428 APDRKVKFSTAPIK
+428 EPDRRVKFSTAPIK
-442 NSCGEQEAEKKV
+442 ASTFEFTFFV

-488 EVFPVEIEKGDRGLG
+488 EVFPVEIEKGDSGLG

-579 KPGAES
+579 KPGTQS

-613 DDDYDDDEED
+613 DDDYDDEDD

-644 IGLLL
+644 FGLPL

-673 VNQLKDKLKVVE
+673 VNQLKEKLKIVE
-685 EEKNEWKFNR
+685 AEKNEWKLSR
-695 AQLQQNLDESKEKI
+695 AQLQQNLEESKEKI

-716 LEAQNLCKT
+716 LEAQSLCKT
-725 VNERLKETQEQCD
+725 VNEHLKETQEQCD

-751 KDYQQKSP
+751 KDYQQK
-759 FPSPPKLIRMEV
+759 ET
-771 QKEIEFMKKEEDHS
+771 EFVKKEEDHS
-785 KLLEERD
+785 RLLEERD

-806 SELENKLKA
+806 SELESKLKV
-815 YEKKPYMFEGGS
+815 YEKMPYMFEGGS

-833 PSPGQSNEQS
+833 QSPGLYNEQS
-843 KIKEDNEKETKSIE
+843 KIREENEKETESD
-857 ERINS
+857 N
-862 LDMLI
+862 LI
-867 SDFDVFVG
+867 SDFDAFVG

-909 GGGQQTANLQDE
+909 GAGQQTEDLQDE
-921 DSEDSVLNRESSTMN
+921 DSDDAVLNRELSTMY
-936 LTKTLETSEKL
+936 LTKTLETSEKVTL
-947 PFPCLDDADRK
+947 LRLDDIDRK
-958 SEKPEKRESTES
+958 SEKPEQTESTES

-980 QSSPV
+980 HSSPV
-985 HKPSNENS
+985 HKPTNENS
-993 TTTTRSPPPEGMT
+993 TTSTRSPPPEEMA

-1013 LKNVKQRE
+1013 SKNVKQRE
-1021 AKGKGKEAKEE
+1021 AKGKGKEAKAEE
-1032 RRNEDRTA
+1032 KKNEDRTV
-1040 ETIEGIPSGKSKRR
+1040 ETSEGTSSGKSKRR

-1111 SWFGDSHKEP
+1111 SWFGDSHREP
-1121 QISSSSLQVTQSGQ
+1121 QTSSSSLHITQSGQ
-1135 DGCEHSQEKNRS
+1135 DSCEHGQEKNRS
-1147 KSQTVFT
+1147 K
-1154 LQCLGSFVN
+1154 
-1163 MSRIVIDDTYHSK
+1163 
-1176 PSCELSGLVT
+1176 
-1186 EPNLSGR
+1186 
-1193 SHTLTFSSNE
+1193 

-1236 GMNMEQYITEFT
+1236 GMNMEQYIKEFT
-1248 AMNVDGQQL
+1248 AMNIDGQQL
-1257 MQLDSEKLKALGV
+1257 MQLDSDKLKALGV

-1293 EKQKEKVQKKEKEV
+1293 EKQKEKVQKKEREV
-1307 RKTGRVKY
+1307 RKTGRVVAT
-1315 RLAKEENSSQFSSLG
+1315 LESS
-1330 AMQIE
+1330 
-1335 RFCRKTPNYA
+1335 C
-1345 GGTKNWSF
+1345 
-1353 QLNFNLITVAV
+1353 
-1364 SGNEPTGQE
+1364 
-1373 AEPFSARK
+1373 
-1381 HSTNR
+1381 

>member
-1 MVPPAETKLISR
+1 MMKTEGKGERTLRSASPHRNAYKSDFHAIKCSFDGVNNPDNASNKTGLHQKLSTSSNGGGSDPHSRGRAATYGNRVHKIKNMFLQMGSSSSCESNPPTETKLISR

-29 IVQKNNLLNTATS
+29 IVQKNNLLNTSTS
-42 PSSSPVDSLSVSSAA
+42 PSGSSVDSLSMSSAA
-57 DKVIRSSD
+57 DKVIRSND

-101 KCERSEDKRRR
+101 KCERSEDKRRH

-126 FNTEASLPVALE
+126 FNTEASLPVGLE
-138 KVENQSNEELKQQHA
+138 KAENQSNEELKQQHT

-185 TSKNDS
+185 TSKNDN
-191 SPNQDPLGGQQTL
+191 SPSQDTLRGQQTL
-204 NLSPVAE
+204 NSSAIAE
-211 GCLEKGALPKVPE
+211 GCLEKGAFPKVPE

-230 SKALGKD
+230 SKALGRDKS
-237 RKEQLVLERKLWNMG
+237 EQLVLERSRWNMG
-252 SVPAQEAQQTSD
+252 SMPAQEAQQIPD
-264 SVCSWVSPTEGT
+264 SVCSWVSPTEVT
-276 CRELVAQDET
+276 CTELVAQDET
-286 SGHEKKGLEKDHVD
+286 SGHEKKGLEKDHAD
-300 QENQKL
+300 EENQKL
-306 VCHVQEGKRS
+306 VCNLQEGKRS
-316 DYALEVVEEFTDG
+316 DYALEVVEEFMDG
-329 SKTSWEEERD
+329 SKTSWEEEGD
-339 GMSVRDGPVT
+339 GMSVRDGPVP
-349 QVQDV
+349 QVQGV
-354 LEQEEDTEEEEQA
+354 LEQEEGTEEEEQA
-367 LEKQSEDFGDFGIE
+367 LEKQSEDFSDFGIE

-386 DDRDTEPENQYP
+386 DDRDTEPENQEP

-428 APDRKVKFSTAPIK
+428 APDRKVKFSTAPI
-442 NSCGEQEAEKKV
+442 KV

-537 RIQVNDQIVEVDGIS
+537 RIYLFCRIQVNDQIVEVDGIS

-601 YEQHYVHDDTEQ
+601 YEQHYAHDDTEQ
-613 DDDYDDDEED
+613 DDDYDDEEED

-649 DMDSAQSLLKF
+649 DMDSAESLLKF

-673 VNQLKDKLKVVE
+673 VNQLKEKLKVVE
-685 EEKNEWKFNR
+685 AEKNEWKFNR

-751 KDYQQKSP
+751 KDYQQK
-759 FPSPPKLIRMEV
+759 
-771 QKEIEFMKKEEDHS
+771 EIEFMKKEEDHS

-815 YEKKPYMFEGGS
+815 YEKMPYVFEGSS

-833 PSPGQSNEQS
+833 QSQDHSNEQS

-862 LDMLI
+862 LDMLYAFVA
-867 SDFDVFVG
+867 DFDAFVG

-909 GGGQQTANLQDE
+909 GGGQQTA
-921 DSEDSVLNRESSTMN
+921 
-936 LTKTLETSEKL
+936 
-947 PFPCLDDADRK
+947 
-958 SEKPEKRESTES
+958 
-970 PLESSPSAST
+970 
-980 QSSPV
+980 
-985 HKPSNENS
+985 
-993 TTTTRSPPPEGMT
+993 
-1006 PNSPQGY
+1006 
-1013 LKNVKQRE
+1013 
-1021 AKGKGKEAKEE
+1021 
-1032 RRNEDRTA
+1032 
-1040 ETIEGIPSGKSKRR
+1040 
-1054 FPDFGG
+1054 
-1060 LRKSGGKGKKQEKEN
+1060 
-1075 LRGSLDSRGSRELLD
+1075 
-1090 DSGNNL
+1090 
-1096 SASDSDSPVPTCMPF
+1096 
-1111 SWFGDSHKEP
+1111 
-1121 QISSSSLQVTQSGQ
+1121 SLQ
-1135 DGCEHSQEKNRS
+1135 
-1147 KSQTVFT
+1147 
-1154 LQCLGSFVN
+1154 
-1163 MSRIVIDDTYHSK
+1163 SRIVIDDTYHSK

-1203 ALDDEFTTTGK
+1203 VSFKALDDEFTTTGK

-1257 MQLDSEKLKALGV
+1257 MQLDSEKLK
-1270 SSQNDRSTIKKKIKD
+1270 
-1285 IRKTQEKL
+1285 
-1293 EKQKEKVQKKEKEV
+1293 
-1307 RKTGRVKY
+1307 
-1315 RLAKEENSSQFSSLG
+1315 
-1330 AMQIE
+1330 
-1335 RFCRKTPNYA
+1335 
-1345 GGTKNWSF
+1345 
-1353 QLNFNLITVAV
+1353 
-1364 SGNEPTGQE
+1364 
-1373 AEPFSARK
+1373 
-1381 HSTNR
+1381 

>member
-1 MVPPAETKLISR
+1 MMKTEGKGERTLRSASPHRNAYKSDFHAIKCSFDGVNNPDNTSNKTGLHQKLSTSSNGGGSDPHSRGRAATYGNRVHKIKNMFLQMGSSSSTTSCESSPPAETKLISR
-13 ATAAEYGS
+13 TTAAEYGS
-21 SPGSPSFL
+21 SPGSPSYL
-29 IVQKNNLLNTATS
+29 IVQKNNLLNTVTS
-42 PSSSPVDSLSVSSAA
+42 PSSGPVDSLSLSSAA

-101 KCERSEDKRRR
+101 KCERSEDKRRH
-112 GSASDCSNVVDHFS
+112 GSASDCSTVVDHFS
-126 FNTEASLPVALE
+126 FNTEASPPVALE
-138 KVENQSNEELKQQHA
+138 KVESQSNEELKQQHA

-185 TSKNDS
+185 TCKNVS
-191 SPNQDPLGGQQTL
+191 SPNQDPLRGQQTL
-204 NLSPVAE
+204 NSSAIAE
-211 GCLEKGALPKVPE
+211 GCQEKGAFPKVPE

-230 SKALGKD
+230 GKALEKD
-237 RKEQLVLERKLWNMG
+237 RREQLVLERSLWNMG

-264 SVCSWVSPTEGT
+264 SVCSWVSPAEGT
-276 CRELVAQDET
+276 CTELVAQDET
-286 SGHEKKGLEKDHVD
+286 SGHEKTGLEKDHVD
-300 QENQKL
+300 EEHQKL
-306 VCHVQEGKRS
+306 ICHVQEGTRS

-349 QVQDV
+349 QVEDV
-354 LEQEEDTEEEEQA
+354 LEQEEDPEEEEQA
-367 LEKQSEDFGDFGIE
+367 LEKQSEDFSDFGIE

-386 DDRDTEPENQYP
+386 DDRDQEPEDQEP
-398 EGKEILEGEEDYMY
+398 EGKEILEGGEDYMY

-442 NSCGEQEAEKKV
+442 V

-467 EEVDPVAASA
+467 EDVDPVAASA

-601 YEQHYVHDDTEQ
+601 YEQHYAHDDTEQ
-613 DDDYDDDEED
+613 DDDYDDEEED

-660 KELQLKHAVTIAE
+660 KELQLKHAVTTAE
-673 VNQLKDKLKVVE
+673 VNQLKEKLKVVE
-685 EEKNEWKFNR
+685 AEKSEWKFNR
-695 AQLQQNLDESKEKI
+695 AQLQQNLDESREKI

-751 KDYQQKSP
+751 KDYQQK
-759 FPSPPKLIRMEV
+759 
-771 QKEIEFMKKEEDHS
+771 EIEFMKKEEDHS

-815 YEKKPYMFEGGS
+815 YEKMPYVFDGGS

-833 PSPGQSNEQS
+833 QSPGQSNEQS
-843 KIKEDNEKETKSIE
+843 KIKEDYEKETKSVE
-857 ERINS
+857 ERIDS

-867 SDFDVFVG
+867 SDFDAFVG

-909 GGGQQTANLQDE
+909 VGGQQTADLQDE
-921 DSEDSVLNRESSTMN
+921 DSEDSVLNRESSTIY
-936 LTKTLETSEKL
+936 LTKTLEASDKL
-947 PFPCLDDADRK
+947 PLPCLDDTNQK

-980 QSSPV
+980 HSSPV
-985 HKPSNENS
+985 HKPNNENS
-993 TTTTRSPPPEGMT
+993 TTSSRSPPPEGMT

-1032 RRNEDRTA
+1032 RKNEDRTA
-1040 ETIEGIPSGKSKRR
+1040 ETNEGIPSGKSKRR

-1135 DGCEHSQEKNRS
+1135 DGCEHGQEKNRS
-1147 KSQTVFT
+1147 K
-1154 LQCLGSFVN
+1154 
-1163 MSRIVIDDTYHSK
+1163 
-1176 PSCELSGLVT
+1176 
-1186 EPNLSGR
+1186 
-1193 SHTLTFSSNE
+1193 

-1285 IRKTQEKL
+1285 IRKTQEKM

-1307 RKTGRVKY
+1307 RKTGRVVAT
-1315 RLAKEENSSQFSSLG
+1315 LESS
-1330 AMQIE
+1330 
-1335 RFCRKTPNYA
+1335 C
-1345 GGTKNWSF
+1345 
-1353 QLNFNLITVAV
+1353 
-1364 SGNEPTGQE
+1364 
-1373 AEPFSARK
+1373 
-1381 HSTNR
+1381 

>member
-1 MVPPAETKLISR
+1 MMKTEGKGERTLRSASPHRNAYKSDFHAIKCSFDGVNNPDNTSSKTGLHQKLSTSSNGGGSDPHSRGRAATYGNRVHKIKNMFLQMGSSCESNPPAETKLISR

-29 IVQKNNLLNTATS
+29 IVQKNNLLNTSTS
-42 PSSSPVDSLSVSSAA
+42 PSGSPVDSLSVSSVA
-57 DKVIRSSD
+57 DKVIRSND

-101 KCERSEDKRRR
+101 KCERSEDKRRH

-126 FNTEASLPVALE
+126 FNTEASPPVALE
-138 KVENQSNEELKQQHA
+138 KAEDQSNEELKQQHT
-153 NSGSKSSFLNAGP
+153 NSGSKSSLLNAGP

-191 SPNQDPLGGQQTL
+191 SPSQDPLRGQQTL
-204 NLSPVAE
+204 NSSAIAE
-211 GCLEKGALPKVPE
+211 GCLEKGAFLKVPE
-224 ICRDEP
+224 ICGDEP

-237 RKEQLVLERKLWNMG
+237 KREQLVLERSPWNMG
-252 SVPAQEAQQTSD
+252 SMPAQQISD
-264 SVCSWVSPTEGT
+264 SVCSWVSPTEVT
-276 CRELVAQDET
+276 CTELVAQDET
-286 SGHEKKGLEKDHVD
+286 SGHEKKCLEKDHVD
-300 QENQKL
+300 EENQKL
-306 VCHVQEGKRS
+306 VCDVQEGKRS
-316 DYALEVVEEFTDG
+316 DYALEVVEEFMDG
-329 SKTSWEEERD
+329 SKTSWEEEGD
-339 GMSVRDGPVT
+339 GMSVRDGPVP

-354 LEQEEDTEEEEQA
+354 LEQEEHTEEEEQV
-367 LEKQSEDFGDFGIE
+367 LEKQSEDFSDFGIE

-386 DDRDTEPENQYP
+386 DDRDTEPENQEP

-428 APDRKVKFSTAPIK
+428 APDRKVKFSTAPI
-442 NSCGEQEAEKKV
+442 KV

-601 YEQHYVHDDTEQ
+601 YEQHYAHDDTEQ
-613 DDDYDDDEED
+613 DDDYDEEEED

-649 DMDSAQSLLKF
+649 DMDSAESLLKF

-673 VNQLKDKLKVVE
+673 VNQLKEKLKVVE
-685 EEKNEWKFNR
+685 AEKNEWKFNR

-751 KDYQQKSP
+751 KDYQQK
-759 FPSPPKLIRMEV
+759 
-771 QKEIEFMKKEEDHS
+771 EIEFMKKEEDHS

-806 SELENKLKA
+806 SELENKLIA
-815 YEKKPYMFEGGS
+815 YEKMPYVFEGDS

-833 PSPGQSNEQS
+833 QSPDQSNEQS
-843 KIKEDNEKETKSIE
+843 KIKENNEKETKSIE
-857 ERINS
+857 ERISS
-862 LDMLI
+862 LDMLV
-867 SDFDVFVG
+867 SDFDAFVG

-909 GGGQQTANLQDE
+909 GGAQQTANLQDE
-921 DSEDSVLNRESSTMN
+921 DSEDHVLNRESSSMY

-947 PFPCLDDADRK
+947 PLPCLDDTDRK

-980 QSSPV
+980 HSSPV
-985 HKPSNENS
+985 HKPNNENS
-993 TTTTRSPPPEGMT
+993 ITTTRSPPPEGMT

-1032 RRNEDRTA
+1032 RKNEDRTA
-1040 ETIEGIPSGKSKRR
+1040 ETNEGIPPGKSKRR

-1096 SASDSDSPVPTCMPF
+1096 SASDSDSPAPTCMPF

-1121 QISSSSLQVTQSGQ
+1121 QVSSSGLQVTQSGQ
-1135 DGCEHSQEKNRS
+1135 DGCEHGQDKNRS
-1147 KSQTVFT
+1147 K
-1154 LQCLGSFVN
+1154 
-1163 MSRIVIDDTYHSK
+1163 SRIVIDDTYHSK

-1270 SSQNDRSTIKKKIKD
+1270 TSQNDRSTIKKKIKD

-1307 RKTGRVKY
+1307 RKTGRVVAT
-1315 RLAKEENSSQFSSLG
+1315 LESS
-1330 AMQIE
+1330 
-1335 RFCRKTPNYA
+1335 C
-1345 GGTKNWSF
+1345 
-1353 QLNFNLITVAV
+1353 
-1364 SGNEPTGQE
+1364 
-1373 AEPFSARK
+1373 
-1381 HSTNR
+1381 

>member
-1 MVPPAETKLISR
+1 MMKTEGKGERTLRSASPHRNAYKSDFHAIKCSFDGVNNPDNASNKTGLHQKLSTSSNGGGSDPHSRGRAATYGNRVHKIKNMFLQMGSSSSTTSCESSPPAETKLISR
-13 ATAAEYGS
+13 TTAVEYGS
-21 SPGSPSFL
+21 SPGSPSYL
-29 IVQKNNLLNTATS
+29 IVQKNNLLNTTTS
-42 PSSSPVDSLSVSSAA
+42 PSSGPVDSLSSSAA

-101 KCERSEDKRRR
+101 KCEKSEDKRRH
-112 GSASDCSNVVDHFS
+112 GSASDCSSVVDHFS
-126 FNTEASLPVALE
+126 FNTEASPPVALE

-185 TSKNDS
+185 ACKNDS
-191 SPNQDPLGGQQTL
+191 SPNRDPLRSQQTL
-204 NLSPVAE
+204 NSSALAE
-211 GCLEKGALPKVPE
+211 GCLEKGAFPAVPE
-224 ICRDEP
+224 FCRDEP
-230 SKALGKD
+230 SKALEKD
-237 RKEQLVLERKLWNMG
+237 KREQLVLERSPWNMG
-252 SVPAQEAQQTSD
+252 RMPAQEYQQTSD
-264 SVCSWVSPTEGT
+264 SICSWVSPTEGT
-276 CRELVAQDET
+276 CTELVAQDET
-286 SGHEKKGLEKDHVD
+286 SGHEEKGLEKDDVD

-339 GMSVRDGPVT
+339 GMSLRHGPVT

-354 LEQEEDTEEEEQA
+354 LEQEEDPEEEEQA
-367 LEKQSEDFGDFGIE
+367 LEKRSEDFSDFGIE

-386 DDRDTEPENQYP
+386 DDRDTEPENQEP
-398 EGKEILEGEEDYMY
+398 ECKEMLEGEEDYMY

-428 APDRKVKFSTAPIK
+428 VPDRKVKFSTAPI
-442 NSCGEQEAEKKV
+442 KV

-467 EEVDPVAASA
+467 EDVDPVAASA

-537 RIQVNDQIVEVDGIS
+537 RIYLFCRIQVNDQIVEVDGIS

-601 YEQHYVHDDTEQ
+601 YEQNYVHDDTEQ
-613 DDDYDDDEED
+613 DDDYDDEEED

-660 KELQLKHAVTIAE
+660 KELQLKHAVTTAE
-673 VNQLKDKLKVVE
+673 VNQLKEKLKVVE
-685 EEKNEWKFNR
+685 AEKNEWKFNR
-695 AQLQQNLDESKEKI
+695 AKLQQNLDESREKI

-751 KDYQQKSP
+751 KDYQQK
-759 FPSPPKLIRMEV
+759 
-771 QKEIEFMKKEEDHS
+771 EIEFMKKEEDHS

-806 SELENKLKA
+806 SELENKLKT
-815 YEKKPYMFEGGS
+815 YEKMPYVFESGS

-833 PSPGQSNEQS
+833 QSPGQSNEQS
-843 KIKEDNEKETKSIE
+843 KMKDDNEKETKSYIFVA
-857 ERINS
+857 
-862 LDMLI
+862 
-867 SDFDVFVG
+867 DFDAFVG

-909 GGGQQTANLQDE
+909 VGGTQTTNLQ
-921 DSEDSVLNRESSTMN
+921 
-936 LTKTLETSEKL
+936 
-947 PFPCLDDADRK
+947 
-958 SEKPEKRESTES
+958 
-970 PLESSPSAST
+970 
-980 QSSPV
+980 
-985 HKPSNENS
+985 
-993 TTTTRSPPPEGMT
+993 
-1006 PNSPQGY
+1006 
-1013 LKNVKQRE
+1013 
-1021 AKGKGKEAKEE
+1021 
-1032 RRNEDRTA
+1032 
-1040 ETIEGIPSGKSKRR
+1040 
-1054 FPDFGG
+1054 
-1060 LRKSGGKGKKQEKEN
+1060 
-1075 LRGSLDSRGSRELLD
+1075 
-1090 DSGNNL
+1090 
-1096 SASDSDSPVPTCMPF
+1096 
-1111 SWFGDSHKEP
+1111 
-1121 QISSSSLQVTQSGQ
+1121 
-1135 DGCEHSQEKNRS
+1135 
-1147 KSQTVFT
+1147 
-1154 LQCLGSFVN
+1154 
-1163 MSRIVIDDTYHSK
+1163 SRILIDDTYHSK
-1176 PSCELSGLVT
+1176 PSCELSGLVA

-1203 ALDDEFTTTGK
+1203 VSFKALDDEFTTTGK
-1214 QNQWHSRPIS
+1214 QNQWQSRPIS

-1257 MQLDSEKLKALGV
+1257 MQLDSEKLK
-1270 SSQNDRSTIKKKIKD
+1270 
-1285 IRKTQEKL
+1285 
-1293 EKQKEKVQKKEKEV
+1293 
-1307 RKTGRVKY
+1307 
-1315 RLAKEENSSQFSSLG
+1315 
-1330 AMQIE
+1330 
-1335 RFCRKTPNYA
+1335 
-1345 GGTKNWSF
+1345 
-1353 QLNFNLITVAV
+1353 
-1364 SGNEPTGQE
+1364 
-1373 AEPFSARK
+1373 
-1381 HSTNR
+1381 

>member
-1 MVPPAETKLISR
+1 MMKTEGKAERTLRSASPHRNAYKSDFHAIKCSFDGINNPDNASSKTGLHQKLSTSSSGGGNDPHSRGRAATYGNRVHKIKNMFLQMGSSSSTTSCESSPPADTKLISR
-13 ATAAEYGS
+13 ATTAEYGP
-21 SPGSPSFL
+21 SPGSPSFF
-29 IVQKNNLLNTATS
+29 IVQKNNLNTSVS
-42 PSSSPVDSLSVSSAA
+42 PCSSPVDSLSVPSAT

-101 KCERSEDKRRR
+101 KCEKSEDKRRH

-126 FNTEASLPVALE
+126 FNTEAR
-138 KVENQSNEELKQQHA
+138 
-153 NSGSKSSFLNAGP
+153 P

-185 TSKNDS
+185 ISKNDS
-191 SPNQDPLGGQQTL
+191 PPNHDPLRGQQSL
-204 NLSPVAE
+204 NASAVAE
-211 GCLEKGALPKVPE
+211 GCPENGAFPKMPGTH
-224 ICRDEP
+224 RDES

-237 RKEQLVLERKLWNMG
+237 KREQLVLERSPWDTG
-252 SVPAQEAQQTSD
+252 SVPGQEAQQRSH
-264 SVCSWVSPTEGT
+264 SVSPTEKT
-276 CRELVAQDET
+276 YTELVAQSET
-286 SGHEKKGLEKDHVD
+286 SGHENEGLEKDHI
-300 QENQKL
+300 
-306 VCHVQEGKRS
+306 VQEDQMLICQVQQGKRS
-316 DYALEVVEEFTDG
+316 DYALEVIEEFMDS
-329 SKTSWEEERD
+329 SKTEEERD
-339 GMSVRDGPVT
+339 GLSIRDDPVT
-349 QVQDV
+349 QVGEV
-354 LEQEEDTEEEEQA
+354 LEKEEGPEEEEQV
-367 LEKQSEDFGDFGIE
+367 LEKQSEDFSAFGIE

-386 DDRDTEPENQYP
+386 DDRDTEPENQEP
-398 EGKEILEGEEDYMY
+398 EGSGILEAEDEYMY

-428 APDRKVKFSTAPIK
+428 DPDRKVKFSTAPI
-442 NSCGEQEAEKKV
+442 KV

-613 DDDYDDDEED
+613 DDDYDDEEED

-660 KELQLKHAVTIAE
+660 KELQLKHAVTVAE
-673 VNQLKDKLKVVE
+673 VNQLKEKLKIVE
-685 EEKNEWKFNR
+685 AEKNEWKFNR

-725 VNERLKETQEQCD
+725 VNEHLKETQEQCD
-738 ALEKKYNKAKKLL
+738 ALEKKYSKAKKLL
-751 KDYQQKSP
+751 KDYQQK
-759 FPSPPKLIRMEV
+759 
-771 QKEIEFMKKEEDHS
+771 EIEYMKKEEDHS
-785 KLLEERD
+785 RLLEERD
-792 QKYAEQLKIYQEKI
+792 QKYAEQLQIYQEKI
-806 SELENKLKA
+806 LELESKLKA
-815 YEKKPYMFEGGS
+815 YEKMPYVFEGGS
-827 LLEDGC
+827 SLEDGC
-833 PSPGQSNEQS
+833 QSPSHSNEQA
-843 KIKEDNEKETKSIE
+843 KTKEGNGKETKSIE
-857 ERINS
+857 ERVNS

-867 SDFDVFVG
+867 SDFDAFVG

-886 AKAQLALKVKRQ
+886 AKAQLVLKVKRQ

-909 GGGQQTANLQDE
+909 GTGQQTANLQ
-921 DSEDSVLNRESSTMN
+921 VLI
-936 LTKTLETSEKL
+936 L
-947 PFPCLDDADRK
+947 
-958 SEKPEKRESTES
+958 
-970 PLESSPSAST
+970 
-980 QSSPV
+980 
-985 HKPSNENS
+985 
-993 TTTTRSPPPEGMT
+993 
-1006 PNSPQGY
+1006 
-1013 LKNVKQRE
+1013 
-1021 AKGKGKEAKEE
+1021 
-1032 RRNEDRTA
+1032 
-1040 ETIEGIPSGKSKRR
+1040 
-1054 FPDFGG
+1054 
-1060 LRKSGGKGKKQEKEN
+1060 
-1075 LRGSLDSRGSRELLD
+1075 
-1090 DSGNNL
+1090 
-1096 SASDSDSPVPTCMPF
+1096 
-1111 SWFGDSHKEP
+1111 
-1121 QISSSSLQVTQSGQ
+1121 
-1135 DGCEHSQEKNRS
+1135 
-1147 KSQTVFT
+1147 
-1154 LQCLGSFVN
+1154 
-1163 MSRIVIDDTYHSK
+1163 SRIVIDDTYHSK

-1203 ALDDEFTTTGK
+1203 VSFKALDDEFATTGK

-1224 EWTTQQVCHWLM
+1224 EWSTQQVCHWLM
-1236 GMNMEQYITEFT
+1236 GMNMEQYIAEFT

-1257 MQLDSEKLKALGV
+1257 MQLDSEKLK
-1270 SSQNDRSTIKKKIKD
+1270 
-1285 IRKTQEKL
+1285 
-1293 EKQKEKVQKKEKEV
+1293 
-1307 RKTGRVKY
+1307 
-1315 RLAKEENSSQFSSLG
+1315 
-1330 AMQIE
+1330 
-1335 RFCRKTPNYA
+1335 
-1345 GGTKNWSF
+1345 
-1353 QLNFNLITVAV
+1353 
-1364 SGNEPTGQE
+1364 
-1373 AEPFSARK
+1373 
-1381 HSTNR
+1381 

>member
-1 MVPPAETKLISR
+1 MMKTEGKGERTLRSASPHRNAYKSDFHAIKCSFDGVNNPDNASNKTGLHQKLSTSSNGGGSDPHSRGRAATYGNRVHKIKNMFLQMGSSSSTTSCESSPPAETKLISR
-13 ATAAEYGS
+13 TTAAEYGS
-21 SPGSPSFL
+21 SPGSPSYL
-29 IVQKNNLLNTATS
+29 IVQKNNLLNTTTS
-42 PSSSPVDSLSVSSAA
+42 PSSGPVDTLALSSAA

-101 KCERSEDKRRR
+101 KCERSEDKRRH
-112 GSASDCSNVVDHFS
+112 GSASDCSSVVDHFS
-126 FNTEASLPVALE
+126 FNTEAR
-138 KVENQSNEELKQQHA
+138 
-153 NSGSKSSFLNAGP
+153 P

-185 TSKNDS
+185 TCKNDS
-191 SPNQDPLGGQQTL
+191 SPNQDPLRGQQTL
-204 NLSPVAE
+204 NSSAVVE
-211 GCLEKGALPKVPE
+211 GCQEKGAFPKVLE

-230 SKALGKD
+230 SKALEKD
-237 RKEQLVLERKLWNMG
+237 KKKQLVLERSSWNMG

-276 CRELVAQDET
+276 CTELVAQDET
-286 SGHEKKGLEKDHVD
+286 SGHKKKGLEKDNAAE
-300 QENQKL
+300 ENQKL
-306 VCHVQEGKRS
+306 ICHVQEGKRS
-316 DYALEVVEEFTDG
+316 DYALEVVDEFTDG

-354 LEQEEDTEEEEQA
+354 LEEEEEPEEDEQV
-367 LEKQSEDFGDFGIE
+367 LEKQSEDFSDFGIE

-386 DDRDTEPENQYP
+386 DDRDIEPENQEP
-398 EGKEILEGEEDYMY
+398 EGKEILEGEDYMY

-428 APDRKVKFSTAPIK
+428 VPDRKVKFSTAPI
-442 NSCGEQEAEKKV
+442 KV

-467 EEVDPVAASA
+467 EDVDPVAASA

-613 DDDYDDDEED
+613 DDDYDDDEEED

-660 KELQLKHAVTIAE
+660 KELQLKHAVTTAE
-673 VNQLKDKLKVVE
+673 VNQLKEKLKVVE
-685 EEKNEWKFNR
+685 AEKNEWKFNR
-695 AQLQQNLDESKEKI
+695 AQLQQNLDESREKI

-751 KDYQQKSP
+751 KDYQQK
-759 FPSPPKLIRMEV
+759 
-771 QKEIEFMKKEEDHS
+771 EIEFMKKEEDHS

-815 YEKKPYMFEGGS
+815 YEKMPYMFEGGS

-833 PSPGQSNEQS
+833 QSPGQSNEQS
-843 KIKEDNEKETKSIE
+843 KIKEDNEKESKSVE
-857 ERINS
+857 ERIDS
-862 LDMLI
+862 LDMLL
-867 SDFDVFVG
+867 SDFDAFVG

-909 GGGQQTANLQDE
+909 VGGQQTANLQ
-921 DSEDSVLNRESSTMN
+921 
-936 LTKTLETSEKL
+936 
-947 PFPCLDDADRK
+947 
-958 SEKPEKRESTES
+958 
-970 PLESSPSAST
+970 
-980 QSSPV
+980 
-985 HKPSNENS
+985 
-993 TTTTRSPPPEGMT
+993 
-1006 PNSPQGY
+1006 
-1013 LKNVKQRE
+1013 
-1021 AKGKGKEAKEE
+1021 
-1032 RRNEDRTA
+1032 
-1040 ETIEGIPSGKSKRR
+1040 
-1054 FPDFGG
+1054 
-1060 LRKSGGKGKKQEKEN
+1060 
-1075 LRGSLDSRGSRELLD
+1075 
-1090 DSGNNL
+1090 
-1096 SASDSDSPVPTCMPF
+1096 
-1111 SWFGDSHKEP
+1111 
-1121 QISSSSLQVTQSGQ
+1121 
-1135 DGCEHSQEKNRS
+1135 
-1147 KSQTVFT
+1147 
-1154 LQCLGSFVN
+1154 
-1163 MSRIVIDDTYHSK
+1163 SRIVIDDTYHSK

-1203 ALDDEFTTTGK
+1203 VSFKALDDEFTTTGK

-1257 MQLDSEKLKALGV
+1257 MQLDSEKLK
-1270 SSQNDRSTIKKKIKD
+1270 
-1285 IRKTQEKL
+1285 
-1293 EKQKEKVQKKEKEV
+1293 
-1307 RKTGRVKY
+1307 
-1315 RLAKEENSSQFSSLG
+1315 
-1330 AMQIE
+1330 
-1335 RFCRKTPNYA
+1335 
-1345 GGTKNWSF
+1345 
-1353 QLNFNLITVAV
+1353 
-1364 SGNEPTGQE
+1364 
-1373 AEPFSARK
+1373 
-1381 HSTNR
+1381 

>member
-1 MVPPAETKLISR
+1 MMKTEGKGERTLRSASPHRNAYKSDFHAIKCSFDGVNNPDNASNKTGLHQKLSTSSNGGGSDPHSRGRAATYGNRVHKIKNMFLQMGSSSSTTSCESSPPAETKLISR
-13 ATAAEYGS
+13 ATAAEYGP
-21 SPGSPSFL
+21 SPGSSSFL
-29 IVQKNNLLNTATS
+29 IVQKNNLLNTSTS
-42 PSSSPVDSLSVSSAA
+42 PSSSPVDSLSVPSAA

-89 KQRSSVDRYSPS
+89 KQRGSVDRYSPS
-101 KCERSEDKRRR
+101 KCERNEDKRRR
-112 GSASDCSNVVDHFS
+112 GSASDCSNVADHFS
-126 FNTEASLPVALE
+126 FNTEASPPVALE
-138 KVENQSNEELKQQHA
+138 KVENQSNEELKQQHS

-177 SDTEESKE
+177 SDTDESKE
-185 TSKNDS
+185 ISKNDS
-191 SPNQDPLGGQQTL
+191 SPNQDPLRGQQSL
-204 NLSPVAE
+204 HSSAIAE
-211 GCLEKGALPKVPE
+211 GCLEKGAFPKVPG

-230 SKALGKD
+230 SEALGKD
-237 RKEQLVLERKLWNMG
+237 KREQLVLERSPWNMG
-252 SVPAQEAQQTSD
+252 TMPGQEAQQTPD
-264 SVCSWVSPTEGT
+264 SVSSWVSPTEGT
-276 CRELVAQDET
+276 CTELVSQDET
-286 SGHEKKGLEKDHVD
+286 SGHEKEGLEKDPVD

-306 VCHVQEGKRS
+306 ICHVQEGKRS
-316 DYALEVVEEFTDG
+316 DFALEVVEEFTHG
-329 SKTSWEEERD
+329 NKSNWEEERD

-354 LEQEEDTEEEEQA
+354 LEQEEDTEEQEQA
-367 LEKQSEDFGDFGIE
+367 LEKQTEDFSAFGIE

-386 DDRDTEPENQYP
+386 DERDTEPENQEL

-428 APDRKVKFSTAPIK
+428 EPDRKVKFSTAPI
-442 NSCGEQEAEKKV
+442 KV

-537 RIQVNDQIVEVDGIS
+537 RIYLFCRIQVNDQIVEVDGIS

-601 YEQHYVHDDTEQ
+601 YEQHYAHDDTEQ
-613 DDDYDDDEED
+613 DDEYDDDEED

-660 KELQLKHAVTIAE
+660 KELQLKHAVTVAE
-673 VNQLKDKLKVVE
+673 VNQLKEKLKVVE
-685 EEKNEWKFNR
+685 AEKNEWKFNR

-725 VNERLKETQEQCD
+725 VNEHLKETQEQCD

-751 KDYQQKSP
+751 KEYQ
-759 FPSPPKLIRMEV
+759 

-792 QKYAEQLKIYQEKI
+792 QKYAEQLKVYQEKV
-806 SELENKLKA
+806 SELENKLKV
-815 YEKKPYMFEGGS
+815 YEKMSYVLEGGS

-833 PSPGQSNEQS
+833 QNPGQSNEQS
-843 KIKEDNEKETKSIE
+843 KLKEENEKETKSIE

-862 LDMLI
+862 VDMLI
-867 SDFDVFVG
+867 SDFDAFVG

-909 GGGQQTANLQDE
+909 GGGQQIANLQ
-921 DSEDSVLNRESSTMN
+921 VL
-936 LTKTLETSEKL
+936 TL
-947 PFPCLDDADRK
+947 
-958 SEKPEKRESTES
+958 
-970 PLESSPSAST
+970 
-980 QSSPV
+980 
-985 HKPSNENS
+985 
-993 TTTTRSPPPEGMT
+993 
-1006 PNSPQGY
+1006 
-1013 LKNVKQRE
+1013 
-1021 AKGKGKEAKEE
+1021 
-1032 RRNEDRTA
+1032 
-1040 ETIEGIPSGKSKRR
+1040 
-1054 FPDFGG
+1054 
-1060 LRKSGGKGKKQEKEN
+1060 
-1075 LRGSLDSRGSRELLD
+1075 
-1090 DSGNNL
+1090 
-1096 SASDSDSPVPTCMPF
+1096 
-1111 SWFGDSHKEP
+1111 
-1121 QISSSSLQVTQSGQ
+1121 
-1135 DGCEHSQEKNRS
+1135 
-1147 KSQTVFT
+1147 
-1154 LQCLGSFVN
+1154 
-1163 MSRIVIDDTYHSK
+1163 SRIVIDDTYHSK

-1203 ALDDEFTTTGK
+1203 VSFEALDDELTTTGK

-1257 MQLDSEKLKALGV
+1257 MQLDSEKLK
-1270 SSQNDRSTIKKKIKD
+1270 
-1285 IRKTQEKL
+1285 
-1293 EKQKEKVQKKEKEV
+1293 
-1307 RKTGRVKY
+1307 
-1315 RLAKEENSSQFSSLG
+1315 
-1330 AMQIE
+1330 
-1335 RFCRKTPNYA
+1335 
-1345 GGTKNWSF
+1345 
-1353 QLNFNLITVAV
+1353 
-1364 SGNEPTGQE
+1364 
-1373 AEPFSARK
+1373 
-1381 HSTNR
+1381 

>member
-1 MVPPAETKLISR
+1 MMKTEGKGERTLRSASPHRNAYKSDFHAIKCSFDGVNNPDNASNKTGLHQKLSTSSNGGGSDPHSRGRAATYGNRVHKIKNMFLQMGSSSSTTSCESSPPAETKLISR
-13 ATAAEYGS
+13 AMAAEYGS

-29 IVQKNNLLNTATS
+29 IVQKNNLLNTTTS
-42 PSSSPVDSLSVSSAA
+42 PSSGPVDSLSVSSAA

-101 KCERSEDKRRR
+101 KCERSEDKRRH

-138 KVENQSNEELKQQHA
+138 KAENQSNEELKQQHS
-153 NSGSKSSFLNAGP
+153 NSGSKSSLLNAGP

-191 SPNQDPLGGQQTL
+191 SPYQDPLRGQQSL
-204 NLSPVAE
+204 NSSAVAE
-211 GCLEKGALPKVPE
+211 GCLEKGAFPKGPG
-224 ICRDEP
+224 ICRDEL

-237 RKEQLVLERKLWNMG
+237 KREQLVLETSPWNMG
-252 SVPAQEAQQTSD
+252 SVRGQEAQQTSD
-264 SVCSWVSPTEGT
+264 NVSSWVSPTEGACT
-276 CRELVAQDET
+276 ELAAQDET
-286 SGHEKKGLEKDHVD
+286 SGHEKEGLEKDHTD

-306 VCHVQEGKRS
+306 LCHVQEGKRS
-316 DYALEVVEEFTDG
+316 DYALEVVEEFMDG
-329 SKTSWEEERD
+329 SKTNWEEERD
-339 GMSVRDGPVT
+339 GMSVRDGPVA
-349 QVQDV
+349 QVQRV
-354 LEQEEDTEEEEQA
+354 VEQEEDTEEEEQV
-367 LEKQSEDFGDFGIE
+367 LEKQSEDFSDLGIE
-381 NAAFD
+381 NTAFA
-386 DDRDTEPENQYP
+386 DDRDTEPENQDP
-398 EGKEILEGEEDYMY
+398 EGKEILEREEEYMY

-428 APDRKVKFSTAPIK
+428 EPDRKVKFSTAPI
-442 NSCGEQEAEKKV
+442 KV

-613 DDDYDDDEED
+613 DDDYDEEEED

-673 VNQLKDKLKVVE
+673 VNQLKEKLKIVE
-685 EEKNEWKFNR
+685 AEKNEWKFNR

-751 KDYQQKSP
+751 KDYQQK
-759 FPSPPKLIRMEV
+759 
-771 QKEIEFMKKEEDHS
+771 EIEFMKKEEDHS

-815 YEKKPYMFEGGS
+815 YEKMPYVFEGGS

-833 PSPGQSNEQS
+833 QSPGQSNEQS
-843 KIKEDNEKETKSIE
+843 KIKEDNEKETKSIK

-862 LDMLI
+862 LDMLV
-867 SDFDVFVG
+867 SDFDAFVG

-921 DSEDSVLNRESSTMN
+921 DSEDSVLNRESSAMY
-936 LTKTLETSEKL
+936 LTKTLETSDKL
-947 PFPCLDDADRK
+947 PLPRLDDPDQK
-958 SEKPEKRESTES
+958 SEKSEKRESTES

-980 QSSPV
+980 HSSPV
-985 HKPSNENS
+985 HKPNNENS
-993 TTTTRSPPPEGMT
+993 TPTTCSPPPEEMT
-1006 PNSPQGY
+1006 PNSPPGY

-1032 RRNEDRTA
+1032 RKNEDKTV
-1040 ETIEGIPSGKSKRR
+1040 ETNEGMPSGKSKRR

-1121 QISSSSLQVTQSGQ
+1121 QVSSSSLHVTQSGQ
-1135 DGCEHSQEKNRS
+1135 DGCEHGQEKNRT
-1147 KSQTVFT
+1147 K
-1154 LQCLGSFVN
+1154 
-1163 MSRIVIDDTYHSK
+1163 
-1176 PSCELSGLVT
+1176 
-1186 EPNLSGR
+1186 
-1193 SHTLTFSSNE
+1193 

-1307 RKTGRVKY
+1307 RKTGRVVAT
-1315 RLAKEENSSQFSSLG
+1315 LESS
-1330 AMQIE
+1330 
-1335 RFCRKTPNYA
+1335 C
-1345 GGTKNWSF
+1345 
-1353 QLNFNLITVAV
+1353 
-1364 SGNEPTGQE
+1364 
-1373 AEPFSARK
+1373 
-1381 HSTNR
+1381 

>member
-1 MVPPAETKLISR
+1 MMKTEGKGERTLRSASPHRNAYKSDFHAIKCSFDGVNNPENTSNKTGFQQKLSTSSNGGGNDPHSRGRAATYGNRVHKIKNMFLQMGGSSSIPSCESSPPAETKLISR
-13 ATAAEYGS
+13 APPADYGP

-29 IVQKNNLLNTATS
+29 IVQKNNLLNTSTS
-42 PSSSPVDSLSVSSAA
+42 PCSSPVDSLSVPSTA
-57 DKVIRSSD
+57 DKIIRSND

-89 KQRSSVDRYSPS
+89 KQRSSVDRYSPN

-112 GSASDCSNVVDHFS
+112 GSASPDCSNVADHFS
-126 FNTEASLPVALE
+126 FNTEVSLPVALE
-138 KVENQSNEELKQQHA
+138 KVENQGSEELKQQHP
-153 NSGSKSSFLNAGP
+153 NSGPKSSFLNAGP
-166 ISRRLESFLGD
+166 ISRRLEGFLGD

-185 TSKNDS
+185 ISKNDS
-191 SPNQDPLGGQQTL
+191 TSNQDQVRGHYSLD
-204 NLSPVAE
+204 SSAAVE
-211 GCLEKGALPKVPE
+211 RCSEKTASTKVPA
-224 ICRDEP
+224 IIRDEL
-230 SKALGKD
+230 SKACEKD
-237 RKEQLVLERKLWNMG
+237 KREQPLLERGMQDMS
-252 SVPAQEAQQTSD
+252 SVPGQEAKWRSD
-264 SVCSWVSPTEGT
+264 HILYQVSPTEGT
-276 CRELVAQDET
+276 CTGLVMQDET
-286 SGHEKKGLEKDHVD
+286 SGHEKEGLEKDHVV
-300 QENQKL
+300 QEEQPL
-306 VCHVQEGKRS
+306 EHEAQEGKKS
-316 DYALEVVEEFTDG
+316 DSSLEAAEELTEC
-329 SKTSWEEERD
+329 SETSQEEIRD
-339 GMSVRDGPVT
+339 GMSVKDGSVT

-354 LEQEEDTEEEEQA
+354 QEQEGDTEEEEEEQVV
-367 LEKQSEDFGDFGIE
+367 EKQRENFKAFGIE
-381 NAAFD
+381 NEAFD
-386 DDRDTEPENQYP
+386 DDRNTESEDQGP
-398 EGKEILEGEEDYMY
+398 EGKEILDGEEEYMY

-428 APDRKVKFSTAPIK
+428 EPDRKVKFSTAPI
-442 NSCGEQEAEKKV
+442 KV

-488 EVFPVEIEKGDRGLG
+488 EVFPVEIEKGDSGLG

-537 RIQVNDQIVEVDGIS
+537 R
-552 LVGVTQFFA
+552 
-561 ATVLKNTK
+561 
-569 GTVRFLIGRE
+569 FLIGRE
-579 KPGAES
+579 KPGTQS

-601 YEQHYVHDDTEQ
+601 YEQHYAHDDTEQ
-613 DDDYDDDEED
+613 DDDYDDDED
-623 TYESHL
+623 AFESHL

-644 IGLLL
+644 INLPL
-649 DMDSAQSLLKF
+649 DMDSAQFLLKF
-660 KELQLKHAVTIAE
+660 KELQLKHAVTMAE
-673 VNQLKDKLKVVE
+673 VNQLKEKLKIVE
-685 EEKNEWKFNR
+685 TEKTEWESSR
-695 AQLQQNLDESKEKI
+695 AQFQQNIEEDKEKI

-716 LEAQNLCKT
+716 LEAQSLCKT
-725 VNERLKETQEQCD
+725 VNEHLKETQEQCD
-738 ALEKKYNKAKKLL
+738 ALEKKYSKAKKLL
-751 KDYQQKSP
+751 KDYQQK
-759 FPSPPKLIRMEV
+759 EV
-771 QKEIEFMKKEEDHS
+771 EFMKKEEDHS
-785 KLLEERD
+785 RMLEERD

-806 SELENKLKA
+806 SELENKLKI
-815 YEKKPYMFEGGS
+815 YERTPYMFGSGS
-827 LLEDGC
+827 LLEDAC
-833 PSPGQSNEQS
+833 QNPGQLNEPS
-843 KIKEDNEKETKSIE
+843 KIREEKETETVE
-857 ERINS
+857 ER
-862 LDMLI
+862 LDSTNMLI
-867 SDFDVFVG
+867 SDFDAFVG

-909 GGGQQTANLQDE
+909 GAEQQTADLQDE
-921 DSEDSVLNRESSTMN
+921 DSEDTIHNKELPAVY
-936 LTKTLETSEKL
+936 LTKTLEITEKL
-947 PFPCLDDADRK
+947 TLSRLDDIDQK
-958 SEKPEKRESTES
+958 SEKPEPAESTES

-985 HKPSNENS
+985 HKPNNENS
-993 TTTTRSPPPEGMT
+993 TSTTHSPPSEELV

-1013 LKNVKQRE
+1013 PRNVKQRE
-1021 AKGKGKEAKEE
+1021 AKGKGKEAKEDKK
-1032 RRNEDRTA
+1032 NEDK
-1040 ETIEGIPSGKSKRR
+1040 TIETNEGTSSGKSKRR

-1121 QISSSSLQVTQSGQ
+1121 QVSSSSLHFTQSGQ
-1135 DGCEHSQEKNRS
+1135 DSLFEQGQEKNKS
-1147 KSQTVFT
+1147 KSRV
-1154 LQCLGSFVN
+1154 
-1163 MSRIVIDDTYHSK
+1163 VIADTYHSK

-1248 AMNVDGQQL
+1248 AMNIDGQQL
-1257 MQLDSEKLKALGV
+1257 MQLDSDKLKALGV

-1285 IRKTQEKL
+1285 IKKTQEKL
-1293 EKQKEKVQKKEKEV
+1293 EKQKEKVQKKEREV
-1307 RKTGRVKY
+1307 RKSGRVVAT
-1315 RLAKEENSSQFSSLG
+1315 LESS
-1330 AMQIE
+1330 
-1335 RFCRKTPNYA
+1335 C
-1345 GGTKNWSF
+1345 
-1353 QLNFNLITVAV
+1353 
-1364 SGNEPTGQE
+1364 
-1373 AEPFSARK
+1373 
-1381 HSTNR
+1381 

>member
-1 MVPPAETKLISR
+1 MMKTEGKGERTLRSASPHRNAYKSDFHAIKCSFDGVNNPDNASSKTGLHQKLSTSSNGGGSDPHSRGRAATYGNRVHKIKNMFLQMGSSCESNPPADTKLISR

-21 SPGSPSFL
+21 SPASPSFL
-29 IVQKNNLLNTATS
+29 IVQKNNLLNTSTS
-42 PSSSPVDSLSVSSAA
+42 PSGSPVDSMSMSSAA
-57 DKVIRSSD
+57 DKVIRSND

-101 KCERSEDKRRR
+101 KCERSEDKRRH
-112 GSASDCSNVVDHFS
+112 GSASDCSNVVDHFT
-126 FNTEASLPVALE
+126 FNTEAR
-138 KVENQSNEELKQQHA
+138 
-153 NSGSKSSFLNAGP
+153 P

-185 TSKNDS
+185 TFKNDS
-191 SPNQDPLGGQQTL
+191 SPNQDRLRGQQTL
-204 NLSPVAE
+204 NSSAVAE
-211 GCLEKGALPKVPE
+211 GCLEKGAFPKVPE

-237 RKEQLVLERKLWNMG
+237 KREQLVLERSPWNMG
-252 SVPAQEAQQTSD
+252 SMPAQEAQQISD
-264 SVCSWVSPTEGT
+264 NVCSWVSPAEVT
-276 CRELVAQDET
+276 CTELVAQDET
-286 SGHEKKGLEKDHVD
+286 SGHEKKGLETYHVD
-300 QENQKL
+300 EENQKL
-306 VCHVQEGKRS
+306 VCDVQEGKRS
-316 DYALEVVEEFTDG
+316 DYALEVVEEFMDG
-329 SKTSWEEERD
+329 SKTSWEEEGD
-339 GMSVRDGPVT
+339 GMSVRDDPVP

-354 LEQEEDTEEEEQA
+354 LEQEEGTEEEEQV
-367 LEKQSEDFGDFGIE
+367 LEKQSEDFSDFGIE

-386 DDRDTEPENQYP
+386 DDRDTEP

-428 APDRKVKFSTAPIK
+428 VPDRKVKFSTAPI
-442 NSCGEQEAEKKV
+442 KV

-601 YEQHYVHDDTEQ
+601 YEQHYAHDDTEQ
-613 DDDYDDDEED
+613 DDDYDDEEED

-629 HGKSVEVFDLPENED
+629 QGKSVEVFDLPENED

-649 DMDSAQSLLKF
+649 DMDSAESLLKF

-673 VNQLKDKLKVVE
+673 VNQLKEKLKVVE
-685 EEKNEWKFNR
+685 AEKNEWKFNR

-751 KDYQQKSP
+751 KDYQQK
-759 FPSPPKLIRMEV
+759 
-771 QKEIEFMKKEEDHS
+771 EIEFMKKEEDHS

-815 YEKKPYMFEGGS
+815 YEKMPYVFEGGS

-833 PSPGQSNEQS
+833 QSPDQSNEQS
-843 KIKEDNEKETKSIE
+843 KIREDNEKETKSIG

-862 LDMLI
+862 LDMLV
-867 SDFDVFVG
+867 SDFDAFVG

-909 GGGQQTANLQDE
+909 GGAQQTANLQ
-921 DSEDSVLNRESSTMN
+921 
-936 LTKTLETSEKL
+936 
-947 PFPCLDDADRK
+947 
-958 SEKPEKRESTES
+958 
-970 PLESSPSAST
+970 
-980 QSSPV
+980 
-985 HKPSNENS
+985 
-993 TTTTRSPPPEGMT
+993 
-1006 PNSPQGY
+1006 
-1013 LKNVKQRE
+1013 
-1021 AKGKGKEAKEE
+1021 
-1032 RRNEDRTA
+1032 
-1040 ETIEGIPSGKSKRR
+1040 
-1054 FPDFGG
+1054 
-1060 LRKSGGKGKKQEKEN
+1060 
-1075 LRGSLDSRGSRELLD
+1075 
-1090 DSGNNL
+1090 
-1096 SASDSDSPVPTCMPF
+1096 
-1111 SWFGDSHKEP
+1111 
-1121 QISSSSLQVTQSGQ
+1121 
-1135 DGCEHSQEKNRS
+1135 
-1147 KSQTVFT
+1147 
-1154 LQCLGSFVN
+1154 
-1163 MSRIVIDDTYHSK
+1163 SRIVIDDTYHSK

-1203 ALDDEFTTTGK
+1203 VSFKALDDEFTTTGK

-1257 MQLDSEKLKALGV
+1257 MQLDSEKLK
-1270 SSQNDRSTIKKKIKD
+1270 
-1285 IRKTQEKL
+1285 
-1293 EKQKEKVQKKEKEV
+1293 
-1307 RKTGRVKY
+1307 
-1315 RLAKEENSSQFSSLG
+1315 
-1330 AMQIE
+1330 
-1335 RFCRKTPNYA
+1335 
-1345 GGTKNWSF
+1345 
-1353 QLNFNLITVAV
+1353 
-1364 SGNEPTGQE
+1364 
-1373 AEPFSARK
+1373 
-1381 HSTNR
+1381 

>member
-1 MVPPAETKLISR
+1 MMKTEGKGERTLRSASPHRNAYKSDFHAIKCSFDGVNNPDNASNKTGLHQKLSTSSSGGGNDPHSRGRAATYGNRVHKIKNMFLQMGSSSSTTSCESSPPTESKLISR
-13 ATAAEYGS
+13 ATAAEHGP
-21 SPGSPSFL
+21 SPSSPSFL
-29 IVQKNNLLNTATS
+29 IVQKNNLLNTSTS
-42 PSSSPVDSLSVSSAA
+42 PSVSPVDSLSVPSAA

-112 GSASDCSNVVDHFS
+112 GSASDCSNVVDHSS
-126 FNTEASLPVALE
+126 FNTEAR
-138 KVENQSNEELKQQHA
+138 
-153 NSGSKSSFLNAGP
+153 P

-185 TSKNDS
+185 ISRNDS
-191 SPNQDPLGGQQTL
+191 PPNQDPLRGQQSL
-204 NLSPVAE
+204 KASAVAE
-211 GCLEKGALPKVPE
+211 GCPEKEKGAFPKMPGT
-224 ICRDEP
+224 CRDE
-230 SKALGKD
+230 SSEALGKD
-237 RKEQLVLERKLWNMG
+237 EREQLVLERSPWDMG
-252 SVPAQEAQQTSD
+252 SVPGQEAQQKSD
-264 SVCSWVSPTEGT
+264 SVSSWVSPTERI
-276 CRELVAQDET
+276 CAELVAQNET
-286 SGHEKKGLEKDHVD
+286 SGHENEGLEKDHVVQED
-300 QENQKL
+300 QML
-306 VCHVQEGKRS
+306 VCQVQEGKRS
-316 DYALEVVEEFTDG
+316 DYALEVIEEFMDG
-329 SKTSWEEERD
+329 SKTSWEEEGDRL
-339 GMSVRDGPVT
+339 SVRDDPLT
-349 QVQDV
+349 QVQEV
-354 LEQEEDTEEEEQA
+354 LEQEEEEQM
-367 LEKQSEDFGDFGIE
+367 LEKQSEDFSAFGIE

-386 DDRDTEPENQYP
+386 DDRDAEPENQEP
-398 EGKEILEGEEDYMY
+398 EGKEILEGEEEYMC

-428 APDRKVKFSTAPIK
+428 EPDRKVKFSTAPI
-442 NSCGEQEAEKKV
+442 KV

-613 DDDYDDDEED
+613 DDDYDDDDED

-660 KELQLKHAVTIAE
+660 KELQLKHAVTVAE
-673 VNQLKDKLKVVE
+673 VNQLKEKLKIVE
-685 EEKNEWKFNR
+685 AEKNEWKFNR

-725 VNERLKETQEQCD
+725 VNEHLKETQEQCD
-738 ALEKKYNKAKKLL
+738 ALEKKYSKAKKLL
-751 KDYQQKSP
+751 KDYQ
-759 FPSPPKLIRMEV
+759 

-785 KLLEERD
+785 RLLEERD

-806 SELENKLKA
+806 SELESKLKV
-815 YEKKPYMFEGGS
+815 YEKMPYVFEGGS
-827 LLEDGC
+827 LLEDGWQ
-833 PSPGQSNEQS
+833 SPGQSNEHA
-843 KIKEDNEKETKSIE
+843 KIEEECGKETKSIE

-867 SDFDVFVG
+867 SDFDAFVG

-909 GGGQQTANLQDE
+909 GAGQQTANLQ
-921 DSEDSVLNRESSTMN
+921 
-936 LTKTLETSEKL
+936 
-947 PFPCLDDADRK
+947 
-958 SEKPEKRESTES
+958 
-970 PLESSPSAST
+970 
-980 QSSPV
+980 
-985 HKPSNENS
+985 
-993 TTTTRSPPPEGMT
+993 
-1006 PNSPQGY
+1006 
-1013 LKNVKQRE
+1013 
-1021 AKGKGKEAKEE
+1021 
-1032 RRNEDRTA
+1032 
-1040 ETIEGIPSGKSKRR
+1040 
-1054 FPDFGG
+1054 
-1060 LRKSGGKGKKQEKEN
+1060 
-1075 LRGSLDSRGSRELLD
+1075 
-1090 DSGNNL
+1090 
-1096 SASDSDSPVPTCMPF
+1096 
-1111 SWFGDSHKEP
+1111 
-1121 QISSSSLQVTQSGQ
+1121 
-1135 DGCEHSQEKNRS
+1135 
-1147 KSQTVFT
+1147 
-1154 LQCLGSFVN
+1154 
-1163 MSRIVIDDTYHSK
+1163 SRIVIDDTYHSK

-1203 ALDDEFTTTGK
+1203 VSFKALDDEFTTTGK

-1257 MQLDSEKLKALGV
+1257 MQLDSEKLK
-1270 SSQNDRSTIKKKIKD
+1270 
-1285 IRKTQEKL
+1285 
-1293 EKQKEKVQKKEKEV
+1293 
-1307 RKTGRVKY
+1307 
-1315 RLAKEENSSQFSSLG
+1315 
-1330 AMQIE
+1330 
-1335 RFCRKTPNYA
+1335 
-1345 GGTKNWSF
+1345 
-1353 QLNFNLITVAV
+1353 
-1364 SGNEPTGQE
+1364 
-1373 AEPFSARK
+1373 
-1381 HSTNR
+1381 

>member
-1 MVPPAETKLISR
+1 MMKTEGKGERTLRSASPHRNAYKSDFHAIKCSFDGVNNPENASNKTGLHQKLSTSANGGGNDPHSRGRAATYGNRVHKIKNMFLQMGGSSSTPSCESSPPAETKLISR
-13 ATAAEYGS
+13 ATAAEYGP

-29 IVQKNNLLNTATS
+29 IVQKNNLLNTSTS
-42 PSSSPVDSLSVSSAA
+42 PCGSPVDSLSVPSAA
-57 DKVIRSSD
+57 DKVIRSND

-101 KCERSEDKRRR
+101 KCEKSEDKKRRS
-112 GSASDCSNVVDHFS
+112 SASDCSSVADHFS
-126 FNTEASLPVALE
+126 FSTEASLPVALE
-138 KVENQSNEELKQQHA
+138 KVENQGNEELKQQHL

-185 TSKNDS
+185 ISKNDS
-191 SPNQDPLGGQQTL
+191 PPNRDPLRGHHSLDSSTADEGG
-204 NLSPVAE
+204 
-211 GCLEKGALPKVPE
+211 LEKTASTKVLV
-224 ICRDEP
+224 ILRDEL
-230 SKALGKD
+230 SEALGKD
-237 RKEQLVLERKLWNMG
+237 KREEPVLERSPWDMG
-252 SVPAQEAQQTSD
+252 STPGQEAQRRSD
-264 SVCSWVSPTEGT
+264 GVLSQVSPMEGT
-276 CRELVAQDET
+276 CAELVAQDET
-286 SGHEKKGLEKDHVD
+286 SGHEKEGLEKDHVVQED
-300 QENQKL
+300 QSLQ
-306 VCHVQEGKRS
+306 HQVQEGKRS
-316 DYALEVVEEFTDG
+316 DCSLEVVEEFTEG
-329 SKTSWEEERD
+329 SETSWEEERD

-349 QVQDV
+349 RVQDV
-354 LEQEEDTEEEEQA
+354 LEQERDTEEEKQVVG
-367 LEKQSEDFGDFGIE
+367 KQSENFSAFGIE

-386 DDRDTEPENQYP
+386 DDRDTEPENQGP
-398 EGKEILEGEEDYMY
+398 EGKEILEGEGEEEYMY

-428 APDRKVKFSTAPIK
+428 EPDRKVKFSTAPI
-442 NSCGEQEAEKKV
+442 KV

-488 EVFPVEIEKGDRGLG
+488 EVFPVEIEKGDSGLG

-579 KPGAES
+579 KPGTQS

-613 DDDYDDDEED
+613 DDDYDDDDD

-644 IGLLL
+644 IGLSL

-673 VNQLKDKLKVVE
+673 VNQLKEKLKVVE
-685 EEKNEWKFNR
+685 AEKNEWKLSR

-716 LEAQNLCKT
+716 LEAQSLCKT
-725 VNERLKETQEQCD
+725 VNEHLKETQEQCD
-738 ALEKKYNKAKKLL
+738 ALEKKYSKAKKLL
-751 KDYQQKSP
+751 KDYQ
-759 FPSPPKLIRMEV
+759 

-785 KLLEERD
+785 RLLEERD

-806 SELENKLKA
+806 SELESKLKV
-815 YEKKPYMFEGGS
+815 YERMPYMFGGDS

-833 PSPGQSNEQS
+833 QNPGQYNEQS
-843 KIKEDNEKETKSIE
+843 KIREGNEKQSIE
-857 ERINS
+857 ERLNS
-862 LDMLI
+862 SDMLI
-867 SDFDVFVG
+867 SDFDAFVG

-909 GGGQQTANLQDE
+909 GAGQQTANLQGD
-921 DSEDSVLNRESSTMN
+921 DSEDTVLNRELSTVY

-947 PFPCLDDADRK
+947 ALPRLDDIDRK
-958 SEKPEKRESTES
+958 SEKPEQTESTES

-980 QSSPV
+980 HSSPV

-993 TTTTRSPPPEGMT
+993 TTTARSPPPEEMA

-1013 LKNVKQRE
+1013 PKNVKQKE

-1032 RRNEDRTA
+1032 KKNEDKTV
-1040 ETIEGIPSGKSKRR
+1040 ETNEGTSSGKSKRR

-1060 LRKSGGKGKKQEKEN
+1060 LRKSGGKGKKHEKEN

-1121 QISSSSLQVTQSGQ
+1121 QISSSSLHVPQGGQ
-1135 DGCEHSQEKNRS
+1135 DSSEHGQEKNRS
-1147 KSQTVFT
+1147 KSRV
-1154 LQCLGSFVN
+1154 
-1163 MSRIVIDDTYHSK
+1163 VIDDTYHSK

-1203 ALDDEFTTTGK
+1203 ALDDEFSTTGK

-1248 AMNVDGQQL
+1248 AMNIDGQQL

-1293 EKQKEKVQKKEKEV
+1293 EKQKEKVQKKEREV
-1307 RKTGRVKY
+1307 RKTGRVVAT
-1315 RLAKEENSSQFSSLG
+1315 LESS
-1330 AMQIE
+1330 
-1335 RFCRKTPNYA
+1335 C
-1345 GGTKNWSF
+1345 
-1353 QLNFNLITVAV
+1353 
-1364 SGNEPTGQE
+1364 
-1373 AEPFSARK
+1373 
-1381 HSTNR
+1381 

>member
-1 MVPPAETKLISR
+1 MMKTEGKGERTLRSASPHRNAYKSDFHAIKCSFDGVNNPDNASNKTGLHQKLSTSSNGGGSDPHSRGRAATYGNRVHKIKNMFLQMGSSSSTTSCESSPPAETKLISR
-13 ATAAEYGS
+13 TTAAEYGS

-29 IVQKNNLLNTATS
+29 IVQKNNLLNTTTS
-42 PSSSPVDSLSVSSAA
+42 PSSGPVDSLSVSSAA

-126 FNTEASLPVALE
+126 FNTEAR
-138 KVENQSNEELKQQHA
+138 
-153 NSGSKSSFLNAGP
+153 P
-166 ISRRLESFLGD
+166 ISRRLESFLCD

-191 SPNQDPLGGQQTL
+191 SPNQDPLRGQQTL
-204 NLSPVAE
+204 NSSAVAE
-211 GCLEKGALPKVPE
+211 GCLEKGAFPKMPE

-230 SKALGKD
+230 SKALEKD
-237 RKEQLVLERKLWNMG
+237 KREQLVLERSPWNMG

-264 SVCSWVSPTEGT
+264 SVCSWVSSTEGT
-276 CRELVAQDET
+276 CTELVAQDET
-286 SGHEKKGLEKDHVD
+286 SGHEKKGLEKDPVD
-300 QENQKL
+300 QESQKL
-306 VCHVQEGKRS
+306 VCHVQEGKRN
-316 DYALEVVEEFTDG
+316 DCALEVIEEFTGG

-354 LEQEEDTEEEEQA
+354 LEQEEDLEEEEQA
-367 LEKQSEDFGDFGIE
+367 LEKQSEDFSDFGIE

-386 DDRDTEPENQYP
+386 YDRDIEPENQEP

-428 APDRKVKFSTAPIK
+428 VPDRKVKFSTAPI
-442 NSCGEQEAEKKV
+442 KV

-467 EEVDPVAASA
+467 EDVDPVAASA

-613 DDDYDDDEED
+613 DDDYDDEEED

-673 VNQLKDKLKVVE
+673 VNQLKEKLKVVE
-685 EEKNEWKFNR
+685 AEKNEWKFNR

-738 ALEKKYNKAKKLL
+738 ALEKKYSKAKKLL
-751 KDYQQKSP
+751 KDYQQK
-759 FPSPPKLIRMEV
+759 
-771 QKEIEFMKKEEDHS
+771 EIEFMKKEGDHS

-815 YEKKPYMFEGGS
+815 YEKMPYVFEGGS

-833 PSPGQSNEQS
+833 QSPGQSNEQS
-843 KIKEDNEKETKSIE
+843 KIKEDNEKETKSVE

-862 LDMLI
+862 VDMLI
-867 SDFDVFVG
+867 SDFDAFVG

-909 GGGQQTANLQDE
+909 GGGQQTANLQ
-921 DSEDSVLNRESSTMN
+921 
-936 LTKTLETSEKL
+936 
-947 PFPCLDDADRK
+947 
-958 SEKPEKRESTES
+958 
-970 PLESSPSAST
+970 
-980 QSSPV
+980 
-985 HKPSNENS
+985 
-993 TTTTRSPPPEGMT
+993 
-1006 PNSPQGY
+1006 
-1013 LKNVKQRE
+1013 
-1021 AKGKGKEAKEE
+1021 
-1032 RRNEDRTA
+1032 
-1040 ETIEGIPSGKSKRR
+1040 
-1054 FPDFGG
+1054 
-1060 LRKSGGKGKKQEKEN
+1060 
-1075 LRGSLDSRGSRELLD
+1075 
-1090 DSGNNL
+1090 
-1096 SASDSDSPVPTCMPF
+1096 
-1111 SWFGDSHKEP
+1111 
-1121 QISSSSLQVTQSGQ
+1121 
-1135 DGCEHSQEKNRS
+1135 
-1147 KSQTVFT
+1147 
-1154 LQCLGSFVN
+1154 
-1163 MSRIVIDDTYHSK
+1163 SRIVIDDTYHSK
-1176 PSCELSGLVT
+1176 PSCELSGLVA

-1203 ALDDEFTTTGK
+1203 VSFKALDDEFTTTGK

-1257 MQLDSEKLKALGV
+1257 MQLDSDKLK
-1270 SSQNDRSTIKKKIKD
+1270 
-1285 IRKTQEKL
+1285 
-1293 EKQKEKVQKKEKEV
+1293 
-1307 RKTGRVKY
+1307 
-1315 RLAKEENSSQFSSLG
+1315 
-1330 AMQIE
+1330 
-1335 RFCRKTPNYA
+1335 
-1345 GGTKNWSF
+1345 
-1353 QLNFNLITVAV
+1353 
-1364 SGNEPTGQE
+1364 
-1373 AEPFSARK
+1373 
-1381 HSTNR
+1381 

>member
-1 MVPPAETKLISR
+1 MMKTEGKGERTLRSASPHRNAYKSDFHAIKCSFDGVNNPDNASNKTGLHQKLSTSSNGGGSDPHSRGRAATYGNRVHKIKNMFLQMGSSCESNPPAETKLISR

-29 IVQKNNLLNTATS
+29 IVQKNNLLNTSTS
-42 PSSSPVDSLSVSSAA
+42 PSGSSVDSLSVSSAA
-57 DKVIRSSD
+57 DKVIRSND

-101 KCERSEDKRRR
+101 KCERSEDKRRH

-126 FNTEASLPVALE
+126 FNTEASPPVALE
-138 KVENQSNEELKQQHA
+138 RAENQSNEELKHQHS

-185 TSKNDS
+185 TSKNDN
-191 SPNQDPLGGQQTL
+191 SPSQDPLRGQQTL
-204 NLSPVAE
+204 NSSAIAE
-211 GCLEKGALPKVPE
+211 GCLEKGAFPKVPE

-237 RKEQLVLERKLWNMG
+237 KSERLVLERSPWNMG
-252 SVPAQEAQQTSD
+252 SMPAQQISD
-264 SVCSWVSPTEGT
+264 SVCSWVSPTEVT
-276 CRELVAQDET
+276 CTELPAQDET

-300 QENQKL
+300 EENQKL
-306 VCHVQEGKRS
+306 VCDVQEGKRS
-316 DYALEVVEEFTDG
+316 DYALEVVEEFMDG
-329 SKTSWEEERD
+329 SKTIWEEEGD
-339 GMSVRDGPVT
+339 GMSVRDGPVP

-354 LEQEEDTEEEEQA
+354 LEQEESTGEEEQV
-367 LEKQSEDFGDFGIE
+367 LEKQSEDFSDFGIE

-386 DDRDTEPENQYP
+386 DDRYTESENQEP

-428 APDRKVKFSTAPIK
+428 VPDRKVKFSTAPI
-442 NSCGEQEAEKKV
+442 KV

-601 YEQHYVHDDTEQ
+601 YEQHYAHDDTEQ

-649 DMDSAQSLLKF
+649 DMDSAESLLKF

-673 VNQLKDKLKVVE
+673 VNQLKEKLKVVE
-685 EEKNEWKFNR
+685 AEKNEWKFNR

-751 KDYQQKSP
+751 KDYQQK
-759 FPSPPKLIRMEV
+759 
-771 QKEIEFMKKEEDHS
+771 EIEFMKKEEDHS

-815 YEKKPYMFEGGS
+815 YEKMPYVFEGGS

-833 PSPGQSNEQS
+833 QSPDQSNKQS
-843 KIKEDNEKETKSIE
+843 KIQEDNEKETKSIE

-862 LDMLI
+862 LDMLV

-921 DSEDSVLNRESSTMN
+921 DSEDHVLNRESSTMY
-936 LTKTLETSEKL
+936 LTKTLETGEKSPL
-947 PFPCLDDADRK
+947 PCLDDTDQK

-980 QSSPV
+980 HSSPV
-985 HKPSNENS
+985 HKPNNENS
-993 TTTTRSPPPEGMT
+993 TTTARSPPPEGMG

-1032 RRNEDRTA
+1032 RKNEDRTA
-1040 ETIEGIPSGKSKRR
+1040 ETNEGIPPGKSKRR

-1096 SASDSDSPVPTCMPF
+1096 SASDSDSPAPTCMPF

-1121 QISSSSLQVTQSGQ
+1121 QVSSSSLQVTQSGQ
-1135 DGCEHSQEKNRS
+1135 DGCEHGQDKNRS
-1147 KSQTVFT
+1147 K
-1154 LQCLGSFVN
+1154 
-1163 MSRIVIDDTYHSK
+1163 
-1176 PSCELSGLVT
+1176 
-1186 EPNLSGR
+1186 
-1193 SHTLTFSSNE
+1193 

-1270 SSQNDRSTIKKKIKD
+1270 TSQNDRSTIKKKIKD

-1307 RKTGRVKY
+1307 RKTGRVVAT
-1315 RLAKEENSSQFSSLG
+1315 LESS
-1330 AMQIE
+1330 
-1335 RFCRKTPNYA
+1335 C
-1345 GGTKNWSF
+1345 
-1353 QLNFNLITVAV
+1353 
-1364 SGNEPTGQE
+1364 
-1373 AEPFSARK
+1373 
-1381 HSTNR
+1381 

>member
-1 MVPPAETKLISR
+1 MMKTEGKGERTLRSASPHRNAYKSDFHAIKCSFDGVNNPENTSNKTGLHQKLSTSSNGGGNDPHSRGRAATYGNRVHKIKNMFLQMGGSSSTPSCESSPPAETKLISR
-13 ATAAEYGS
+13 ATAAEYGP

-29 IVQKNNLLNTATS
+29 IVQKNNLLNTSTS
-42 PSSSPVDSLSVSSAA
+42 PCGSPVDSLSVLSSA
-57 DKVIRSSD
+57 DKVIRSND

-112 GSASDCSNVVDHFS
+112 SSASDCSNAVDQFS
-126 FNTEASLPVALE
+126 FNTEASLPFALE
-138 KVENQSNEELKQQHA
+138 KAENKVKEELKQQHP

-177 SDTEESKE
+177 SDTEEPKE
-185 TSKNDS
+185 ISKNDS
-191 SPNQDPLGGQQTL
+191 PLNKDPLRGHHSL
-204 NLSPVAE
+204 DSSAVAAR
-211 GCLEKGALPKVPE
+211 CPEKAVSTKVPVILRGE
-224 ICRDEP
+224 LSE
-230 SKALGKD
+230 ALGKD
-237 RKEQLVLERKLWNMG
+237 KREQLILERSLWDMG
-252 SVPAQEAQQTSD
+252 SMPGQEAQQRSD
-264 SVCSWVSPTEGT
+264 SGLSRVSPMEGA
-276 CRELVAQDET
+276 CAELVAQDET
-286 SGHEKKGLEKDHVD
+286 SGHEKEGLEKDHVVQED
-300 QENQKL
+300 QLLRRQ
-306 VCHVQEGKRS
+306 VQEGKQS
-316 DYALEVVEEFTDG
+316 DCSLEVVEEITEG
-329 SKTSWEEERD
+329 SETNREEERD
-339 GMSVRDGPVT
+339 GMSVKNGSVT
-349 QVQDV
+349 LVQDV
-354 LEQEEDTEEEEQA
+354 LEQEGDTEEEEQVM
-367 LEKQSEDFGDFGIE
+367 EKQGKNFSAFGIE

-386 DDRDTEPENQYP
+386 DDRDTEPENQGP
-398 EGKEILEGEEDYMY
+398 EGKEILEGEEEEEEEEEYVY

-428 APDRKVKFSTAPIK
+428 EPDRKVKFSTAPI
-442 NSCGEQEAEKKV
+442 KV

-488 EVFPVEIEKGDRGLG
+488 EVFPVEIEKGDSGLG

-579 KPGAES
+579 KPGTQS

-613 DDDYDDDEED
+613 DDDYDDDDD

-644 IGLLL
+644 IGLPL

-673 VNQLKDKLKVVE
+673 VNQLKEKLKIVE
-685 EEKNEWKFNR
+685 TEKNEWKLSR
-695 AQLQQNLDESKEKI
+695 AQLQQNLEESKEKI

-716 LEAQNLCKT
+716 LEAQSLCKT
-725 VNERLKETQEQCD
+725 VNEHLKETQEQCD

-751 KDYQQKSP
+751 KDYQQK
-759 FPSPPKLIRMEV
+759 
-771 QKEIEFMKKEEDHS
+771 EIEFMKKEEDHS
-785 KLLEERD
+785 RLLEERD

-806 SELENKLKA
+806 SELESKLKV
-815 YEKKPYMFEGGS
+815 YDRMPYMFGGAS
-827 LLEDGC
+827 LLEDDC
-833 PSPGQSNEQS
+833 QSPGQYNEQS
-843 KIKEDNEKETKSIE
+843 KIREENEKETESIQ
-857 ERINS
+857 ERLNS
-862 LDMLI
+862 SDMYLFVA
-867 SDFDVFVG
+867 DFDAFVG

-909 GGGQQTANLQDE
+909 GAGQQTANLQ
-921 DSEDSVLNRESSTMN
+921 
-936 LTKTLETSEKL
+936 
-947 PFPCLDDADRK
+947 
-958 SEKPEKRESTES
+958 
-970 PLESSPSAST
+970 
-980 QSSPV
+980 
-985 HKPSNENS
+985 
-993 TTTTRSPPPEGMT
+993 
-1006 PNSPQGY
+1006 
-1013 LKNVKQRE
+1013 
-1021 AKGKGKEAKEE
+1021 
-1032 RRNEDRTA
+1032 
-1040 ETIEGIPSGKSKRR
+1040 
-1054 FPDFGG
+1054 
-1060 LRKSGGKGKKQEKEN
+1060 
-1075 LRGSLDSRGSRELLD
+1075 
-1090 DSGNNL
+1090 
-1096 SASDSDSPVPTCMPF
+1096 VP
-1111 SWFGDSHKEP
+1111 
-1121 QISSSSLQVTQSGQ
+1121 IL
-1135 DGCEHSQEKNRS
+1135 
-1147 KSQTVFT
+1147 
-1154 LQCLGSFVN
+1154 
-1163 MSRIVIDDTYHSK
+1163 SRIVIDDTYHSK

-1203 ALDDEFTTTGK
+1203 VSFKALDDELTTTGK

-1248 AMNVDGQQL
+1248 AMNIDGQQL
-1257 MQLDSEKLKALGV
+1257 MQLDSEKLK
-1270 SSQNDRSTIKKKIKD
+1270 
-1285 IRKTQEKL
+1285 
-1293 EKQKEKVQKKEKEV
+1293 
-1307 RKTGRVKY
+1307 
-1315 RLAKEENSSQFSSLG
+1315 
-1330 AMQIE
+1330 
-1335 RFCRKTPNYA
+1335 
-1345 GGTKNWSF
+1345 
-1353 QLNFNLITVAV
+1353 
-1364 SGNEPTGQE
+1364 
-1373 AEPFSARK
+1373 
-1381 HSTNR
+1381 

>member
-1 MVPPAETKLISR
+1 MMKTEGKGERTLRSASPHRNAYKSDFYAIKCSFDGVNNPDNASNKTGLHQKLSTSSNGGGSDPHSRGRAATYGNRVHKIKNMFLQMGSSSSTTSCESSPPAETKLISR

-29 IVQKNNLLNTATS
+29 IVQKNNLLNTTTS
-42 PSSSPVDSLSVSSAA
+42 PSGGPVDSSSVSSAA

-101 KCERSEDKRRR
+101 KCERSEDKRRH

-126 FNTEASLPVALE
+126 FNTEANPPVALE
-138 KVENQSNEELKQQHA
+138 KVDNQSNEELKQQHA

-185 TSKNDS
+185 TSQNDS
-191 SPNQDPLGGQQTL
+191 SPNHDPWRGQQSL
-204 NLSPVAE
+204 NSSAVAE
-211 GCLEKGALPKVPE
+211 GCLEKDAFPKVPE

-237 RKEQLVLERKLWNMG
+237 KRDQLVLERSLWNM
-252 SVPAQEAQQTSD
+252 SNVPAQEAQQTSD

-276 CRELVAQDET
+276 CIELVAQDET
-286 SGHEKKGLEKDHVD
+286 SGHEKGLEKDHVD

-306 VCHVQEGKRS
+306 VRHVQEGKRS
-316 DYALEVVEEFTDG
+316 DCALEVVEELTDG
-329 SKTSWEEERD
+329 CKTNWEEGD
-339 GMSVRDGPVT
+339 GMSVRDGPVA

-354 LEQEEDTEEEEQA
+354 LEKEEDTEEEEQV
-367 LEKQSEDFGDFGIE
+367 LEKQSEDFSDFGIE
-381 NAAFD
+381 NGAFD
-386 DDRDTEPENQYP
+386 DDRDAEPANQEP
-398 EGKEILEGEEDYMY
+398 EGKEILEREKDYLY

-428 APDRKVKFSTAPIK
+428 APDRKVKFSTAPI
-442 NSCGEQEAEKKV
+442 QV

-537 RIQVNDQIVEVDGIS
+537 RIYLFCRIHVNDQIVEVDGIS

-613 DDDYDDDEED
+613 DDDYDDEEED

-673 VNQLKDKLKVVE
+673 VNQLKEKLKVVE
-685 EEKNEWKFNR
+685 AEKNEWKFNR

-725 VNERLKETQEQCD
+725 VNEHLKETQEQCD

-751 KDYQQKSP
+751 KDYQ
-759 FPSPPKLIRMEV
+759 

-815 YEKKPYMFEGGS
+815 YEKMPYVFEGSS

-833 PSPGQSNEQS
+833 QSPGQSNEQS
-843 KIKEDNEKETKSIE
+843 KINEDHEKETKSIE
-857 ERINS
+857 DRINS

-867 SDFDVFVG
+867 SDFDAFVG

-909 GGGQQTANLQDE
+909 GGGQQTANLQ
-921 DSEDSVLNRESSTMN
+921 VL
-936 LTKTLETSEKL
+936 TL
-947 PFPCLDDADRK
+947 
-958 SEKPEKRESTES
+958 
-970 PLESSPSAST
+970 
-980 QSSPV
+980 
-985 HKPSNENS
+985 
-993 TTTTRSPPPEGMT
+993 
-1006 PNSPQGY
+1006 
-1013 LKNVKQRE
+1013 
-1021 AKGKGKEAKEE
+1021 
-1032 RRNEDRTA
+1032 
-1040 ETIEGIPSGKSKRR
+1040 
-1054 FPDFGG
+1054 
-1060 LRKSGGKGKKQEKEN
+1060 
-1075 LRGSLDSRGSRELLD
+1075 
-1090 DSGNNL
+1090 
-1096 SASDSDSPVPTCMPF
+1096 
-1111 SWFGDSHKEP
+1111 
-1121 QISSSSLQVTQSGQ
+1121 
-1135 DGCEHSQEKNRS
+1135 
-1147 KSQTVFT
+1147 
-1154 LQCLGSFVN
+1154 
-1163 MSRIVIDDTYHSK
+1163 SRIVIDDTYHSK

-1203 ALDDEFTTTGK
+1203 VSFKALDDESTTTGK

-1257 MQLDSEKLKALGV
+1257 MQLDSEKLK
-1270 SSQNDRSTIKKKIKD
+1270 
-1285 IRKTQEKL
+1285 
-1293 EKQKEKVQKKEKEV
+1293 
-1307 RKTGRVKY
+1307 
-1315 RLAKEENSSQFSSLG
+1315 
-1330 AMQIE
+1330 
-1335 RFCRKTPNYA
+1335 
-1345 GGTKNWSF
+1345 
-1353 QLNFNLITVAV
+1353 
-1364 SGNEPTGQE
+1364 
-1373 AEPFSARK
+1373 
-1381 HSTNR
+1381 